1 MSHSCIKRTF
11 LFAFLFVATFFYSCS
26 SLISD
31 LEKEEK
37 SKSSEQAK
45 YIGQPSVTI
54 SAVSQEDVVVESVE
68 QGTDFV
74 LKAEG
79 VKGEND
85 TGSLKYQWYTNS
97 TASYSAENPGTAIS
111 GANKSSYIVKTSEE
125 TEVGAHFY
133 YCRVESS
140 LDENAFAISNVLTV
154 VVNEKTP
161 IINAFDIVISGISEN
176 FTVSSGKN
184 FTVSVNA
191 YVPEGSGKGTLTY
204 QWYSASSSS
213 DSQGTLISGETNA
226 SLTSSYT
233 LTVEDSKTL
242 YYFCVVTNTISDNR
256 DGGNKSTSEV
266 SSVVSVTVNNAIN
279 ANVPTASSSFQNV
292 TTVIDNI
299 AASYTVSVSASA
311 GTGDGRGNLSY
322 QWYKSQAADVDG
334 QLIAGKTES
343 SLTVERL
350 ELASVKTYFYYCI
363 VTNTISDNGDG
374 GQKSAS
380 TKAGPYSI
388 DVRAITFAKEP
399 QINRSPVDVIVDG
412 ESSEDVVLSVVAV
425 SGAGEGSGIL
435 SYQWYSSSSSSAEGI
450 AISGANSASYPVSR
464 SSITKTGSYY
474 YCKVTNTILDYGVQ
488 RTATKNTVPVKVSL
502 VSIGNKHPS
511 TGDYSQTNTD
521 TSSPIGATVGSSNT
535 SFVLYS
541 KNATKVLLEIYQN
554 PYGDAL
560 PKYDY
565 WMEKDSNDY
574 WRVTVKGNLTGAI
587 YAFRCWGPNWEY
599 SDEWQRG
606 GSSIGFISDCDE
618 NGNRFNPNKVVFDP
632 YAKEITHDP
641 SNKDALSHSPSTE
654 KPYNALSTG
663 ADFRNYDSGKIAP
676 KGYVISDSTSYG
688 TKPGIP
694 QKDAIIYEAHVRGIT
709 KHSSTA
715 NLSSLL
721 SGYSQFASVQDIPS
735 EYRGTYKGASYLV
748 PYLKALGINTIELL
762 PVHETDNDANPD
774 DGPGG
779 NFWGYMT
786 FDYFAPDRRYS
797 YDKTPGGPTKEFK
810 EMVKAF
816 HDAGMEVYL
825 DVVYNHSGEGG
836 PWNGKKDNN
845 EQVTIV
851 SMRGIDNSTYYSLVP
866 NDKSA
871 YWETT
876 GCGNNLQCDNPYV
889 RGFILDSLE
898 YWIDEMGVDGFRFDL
913 ATVLG
918 REYSSS
924 SSGWDYNLN
933 AATTV
938 KIAELGKAKNVEM
951 IAESWDCGGN
961 SYQVGNFP
969 DGWAGWNGY
978 YRDSIRAF
986 VGNGAERAAIS
997 YTDGIY
1003 GSLNHF
1009 GAEEPS
1015 VNFVVAHDGFTLAD
1029 LCSYSGAGNALNGTL
1044 QWPFGPSDGGNG
1056 DNNSLGTGTE
1066 AASNR
1071 QRARNYFAMQMF
1083 SAGIPMIVYGDEF
1096 GRTQNGNNNPYNI
1109 DSVATWNNYSMV
1121 ATDSPHTVSTGSDGK
1136 AECGTYTDKF
1146 GTFANTEG
1154 KNGNFDFARFVMNER
1169 LNNES
1174 LRQITGVDA
1183 PIEWYSTAGVKGW
1196 EDSGCKKAVMINGS
1210 GAKNGGTYYMMINMT
1225 GYDAS
1230 FTFPSPS
1237 SGKEWTRIV
1246 DTGNWAET
1254 NCNYWEETDTSYR
1267 RDSSGTYSVGPY
1279 TVTILKQV
1287 ADSPVCATP
1296 VISGTSP
1303 FDTST
1308 QITIECSTEGAKI
1321 YYTLNGN
1328 IPSQENG
1335 TLYTGA
1341 FTVTE
1346 KTSVKAIAVSD
1357 GYKASSVTSKIF
1369 YVKGQVSES
1378 SKTAVMLQGFNWD
1391 SAPRGAST
1399 YWYKWYDI
1407 MANNG
1412 TQIGKTFDYVWF
1424 PSPCKTNTAS
1434 SEGYGPTEWF
1444 DFNNCYGTETQLKN
1458 AISSIS
1464 PAKAVADIV
1473 VNHRE
1478 GYSSWGDFANPTLN
1492 VVKGSNYKAICSDDE
1507 GFTSEPEYMG
1517 KVGANM
1523 RGAKD
1528 TGATYEASRDLDHT
1542 NTDVQNGIKEY
1553 LSRLKAVGFEGW
1565 RYDFVKG
1572 FDGLYVGQY
1581 NSASSPSFAVGE
1593 YWPGTDDGGG
1603 YFSASNPS
1611 GWENKIKNWISR
1623 TQTGGYKTKAFD
1635 FVLKGIF
1642 NDIFGCSYTGG
1653 SNSASNN
1660 FSYLASTATLVNS
1673 MPEYAVTFVDNHDTG
1688 STQGHWK
1695 LPDTAVPASY
1705 AYILTHPGYPCVA
1718 WQHYFSYAESGN
1730 SSNAGSGQYISGNR
1744 AGTDGDGNSITL
1756 RELIDILIELRKN
1769 LAVECDSSIEF
1780 LSSSSTC
1787 YAAKVTGQNGAFIV
1801 TLGTSL
1807 YNCSDSDYSLVASG
1821 TNYKVWQSG
1830 GSSSSKCRTPVITI
1844 SGGKATITCGTEGAA
1859 IKYGFSSGAMNSTYS
1874 APVTMTAGQTIYA
1887 YATKDGLEDSGVAS
1901 KTYTALTTFKATSSA
1916 TWITDDECVI
1926 FAWCWGGGAGEGAWY
1941 EGTSDSS
1948 GGFTW
1953 EAPGD
1958 ITHFKLARCIKGTT
1972 VPDWKNKSDTPG
1984 RIYNQTADYQTESG
1998 VTQYSVSWD

>member
-1 MSHSCIKRTF
+1 MRRFYLFLTVVLF
-11 LFAFLFVATFFYSCS
+11 LFFSCANNIADNKNDLAAMLILQNLQNKETSNTTVKYGSITINTGNSESRATDVAS
-26 SLISD
+26 ISRATVTVYWGN
-31 LEKEEK
+31 KAEEK
-37 SKSSEQAK
+37 KDASVDFSGNGK
-45 YIGQPSVTI
+45 GSVTI
-54 SAVSQEDVVVESVE
+54 NEIPVGKNRVIVVEAAENINNIINKMAGIEISAV
-68 QGTDFV
+68 TDI
-74 LKAEG
+74 KA
-79 VKGEND
+79 
-85 TGSLKYQWYTNS
+85 
-97 TASYSAENPGTAIS
+97 
-111 GANKSSYIVKTSEE
+111 
-125 TEVGAHFY
+125 
-133 YCRVESS
+133 
-140 LDENAFAISNVLTV
+140 
-154 VVNEKTP
+154 
-161 IINAFDIVISGISEN
+161 
-176 FTVSSGKN
+176 
-184 FTVSVNA
+184 
-191 YVPEGSGKGTLTY
+191 
-204 QWYSASSSS
+204 
-213 DSQGTLISGETNA
+213 
-226 SLTSSYT
+226 
-233 LTVEDSKTL
+233 
-242 YYFCVVTNTISDNR
+242 
-256 DGGNKSTSEV
+256 GNNN
-266 SSVVSVTVNNAIN
+266 VTVNWKSTAEGNVYRKLLSSSTVNFENISRDDVQALINENVHTSLIDSDLIAADIINNSKKSADSYVKTAGSVKFTSGSSENNVIFQVCDPTSVKLNSISSGVNKISGVTPGTWKVLGLLKDSVIFSKSVDVASGAEVDLGTIQFKTPEPRLEDSTGKQISEFISGSTKVYLKARTYDDETPLSDVDIYYTTDGTEPDASSTKYTSAGISVDVGTTLKAVAISSLLGN
-279 ANVPTASSSFQNV
+279 SNVSSWTFEKPSIGMQHPKTGNYSVASTDTTAVLGANVK
-292 TTVIDNI
+292 
-299 AASYTVSVSASA
+299 
-311 GTGDGRGNLSY
+311 GD
-322 QWYKSQAADVDG
+322 K
-334 QLIAGKTES
+334 
-343 SLTVERL
+343 
-350 ELASVKTYFYYCI
+350 
-363 VTNTISDNGDG
+363 
-374 GQKSAS
+374 
-380 TKAGPYSI
+380 
-388 DVRAITFAKEP
+388 
-399 QINRSPVDVIVDG
+399 
-412 ESSEDVVLSVVAV
+412 
-425 SGAGEGSGIL
+425 
-435 SYQWYSSSSSSAEGI
+435 
-450 AISGANSASYPVSR
+450 
-464 SSITKTGSYY
+464 
-474 YCKVTNTILDYGVQ
+474 
-488 RTATKNTVPVKVSL
+488 
-502 VSIGNKHPS
+502 
-511 TGDYSQTNTD
+511 
-521 TSSPIGATVGSSNT
+521 T

-541 KNATKVLLEIYQN
+541 ANATKVLLEIYSK
-554 PYGDAL
+554 PFGDAVPL
-560 PKYDY
+560 YDY
-565 WMEKDSNDY
+565 WMEKDSSNY
-574 WRVTVKGNLTGAI
+574 WRITLNGNLKNAI

-606 GSSIGFISDCDE
+606 GSSIGFISDCDS

-663 ADFRNYDSGKIAP
+663 ADFRNYDTGKIAP
-676 KGYVISDSTSYG
+676 KGYIISDSTSYG

-836 PWNGKKDNN
+836 PWNGSKDNN
-845 EQVTIV
+845 AQVTVV

-866 NDKSA
+866 SDKSA

-933 AATTV
+933 AVTTV

-951 IAESWDCGGN
+951 IAESWDCGSN

-1009 GAEEPS
+1009 GAAEPS

-1044 QWPFGPSDGGNG
+1044 TWPFGPSDGGNG

-1146 GTFANTEG
+1146 GKFANTEG

-1230 FTFPSPS
+1230 FTIPAPS

-1246 DTGNWAET
+1246 DTGSWAET

-1267 RDSSGTYSVGPY
+1267 LDSSSTYSVGPY

-1287 ADSPVCATP
+1287 ADSSVCATP

-1303 FDTST
+1303 FETST

-1321 YYTLNGN
+1321 YYTLDGN

-1346 KTSVKAIAVSD
+1346 RTSVKAIAVSD
-1357 GYKASSVTSKIF
+1357 GYKASSVALKTF

-1378 SKTAVMLQGFNWD
+1378 SKTAVMLQGFTWN
-1391 SAPRGAST
+1391 SAPRGTSWNKENPSP
-1399 YWYKWYDI
+1399 YWGKWYDI
-1407 MANNG
+1407 MKKNASS
-1412 TQIGKTFDYVWF
+1412 IKDTFGYVWF
-1424 PSPCKTNTAS
+1424 NPPSICDSSS
-1434 SEGYGPTEWF
+1434 SEGYAPTELN
-1444 DFNNCYGTETQLKN
+1444 DLNSYYGTADELKEVIQ
-1458 AISSIS
+1458 AIQ
-1464 PAKAVADIV
+1464 PAKAIADIV
-1473 VNHRE
+1473 VNHRA
-1478 GYSSWGDFANPTLN
+1478 GSTSWGDFTNP
-1492 VVKGSNYKAICSDDE
+1492 SWCEDYYAICSDDD
-1507 GFTSEPEYMG
+1507 GFTNSSSPMYNSS
-1517 KVGANM
+1517 K
-1523 RGAKD
+1523 RGSPD
-1528 TGATYEASRDLDHT
+1528 TGYGYDAYRDLDHT
-1542 NTDVQNGIKEY
+1542 NTVVQDGIIAWMNDV
-1553 LSRLKAVGFEGW
+1553 LKPAGFVGW
-1565 RYDFVKG
+1565 RYDYVKG
-1572 FDGLYVGQY
+1572 FAGKYVGKY
-1581 NSASSPSFAVGE
+1581 NAGSSAQFSVGE
-1593 YWPGTDDGGG
+1593 YWPSSG
-1603 YFSASNPS
+1603 YNASSPS
-1611 GWENKIKNWISR
+1611 GWGDEIKNWITSTAEENGQKSR
-1623 TQTGGYKTKAFD
+1623 AFD
-1635 FVLKGIF
+1635 FALKGAM
-1642 NDIFGCSYTGG
+1642 NSVFGCTWREGKYPNYTSGG
-1653 SNSASNN
+1653 SSGSGNYALLADESNLYI
-1660 FSYLASTATLVNS
+1660 SQPSD
-1673 MPEYAVTFVDNHDTG
+1673 AVTFIDNHDTG
-1688 STQGHWK
+1688 SNQGHWELNRNK
-1695 LPDTAVPASY
+1695 IGAGY
-1705 AYILTHPGYPCVA
+1705 ALILTHPGVPCVS
-1718 WQHYFSYAESGN
+1718 WSHYFTFSEGGNGDTTYPYSGLGAAQSYLAGN
-1730 SSNAGSGQYISGNR
+1730 TV
-1744 AGTDGDGNSITL
+1744 AGTEKTLREHIDYLIQLRKETGIEYDSVRTTLKADSSVYAAEITGTNGSLIVSIGGSYTPSADGYAGNNPIYGGTNFKIWKKGVNGGYTSGGETTVELSVTNDCGDGNAMFFTGTFTEAEAWTIAVRGTWNSGNVWKATVTVPSSGTFMWKALKGTYSSTETVAIKGNTWTWQNDPNNSYPATTSITQ
-1756 RELIDILIELRKN
+1756 
-1769 LAVECDSSIEF
+1769 F
-1780 LSSSSTC
+1780 
-1787 YAAKVTGQNGAFIV
+1787 
-1801 TLGTSL
+1801 
-1807 YNCSDSDYSLVASG
+1807 
-1821 TNYKVWQSG
+1821 
-1830 GSSSSKCRTPVITI
+1830 P
-1844 SGGKATITCGTEGAA
+1844 
-1859 IKYGFSSGAMNSTYS
+1859 
-1874 APVTMTAGQTIYA
+1874 
-1887 YATKDGLEDSGVAS
+1887 
-1901 KTYTALTTFKATSSA
+1901 
-1916 TWITDDECVI
+1916 
-1926 FAWCWGGGAGEGAWY
+1926 
-1941 EGTSDSS
+1941 
-1948 GGFTW
+1948 
-1953 EAPGD
+1953 
-1958 ITHFKLARCIKGTT
+1958 
-1972 VPDWKNKSDTPG
+1972 
-1984 RIYNQTADYQTESG
+1984 
-1998 VTQYSVSWD
+1998 

>member
-1 MSHSCIKRTF
+1 MRRFYLLLTVVLF
-11 LFAFLFVATFFYSCS
+11 LFFSCANNIADNKNDLAAMLILQNLQKKETSNTTVKYGSITINTGNSESRATDVASISKATVTVYWGNKAEEKKEASVEFSGNGKGLVTINEIPVGKNRVVVVEAAENINNIINKMAGIEISAVTDIKAGNNDVTVNWKSTAEGNVYRKLLSSSEVNFENISRNDVQALINENVHS
-26 SLISD
+26 SLIDSD
-31 LEKEEK
+31 LIAADIINNSKKSADSYVKTAGSVKFTSGSSENNVIFQVCDPASAKLNSISSGVNK
-37 SKSSEQAK
+37 ISGVTPGTWKVLGLLNDSVIFSKSVDVASGAEVDLGTIQFKTPVPRLEDSTGKQISEF
-45 YIGQPSVTI
+45 I
-54 SAVSQEDVVVESVE
+54 SGSTKVYLKARTYDDETPLSDVVIYYTTDGTEPDASSTKYTSDGISVDV
-68 QGTDFV
+68 GTT
-74 LKAEG
+74 LKAVAISSLLGNSNVSSWTFEKPSIG
-79 VKGEND
+79 MQHPETGNYSVASTDTTAVLGANVKGD
-85 TGSLKYQWYTNS
+85 K
-97 TASYSAENPGTAIS
+97 
-111 GANKSSYIVKTSEE
+111 
-125 TEVGAHFY
+125 
-133 YCRVESS
+133 
-140 LDENAFAISNVLTV
+140 
-154 VVNEKTP
+154 
-161 IINAFDIVISGISEN
+161 
-176 FTVSSGKN
+176 
-184 FTVSVNA
+184 
-191 YVPEGSGKGTLTY
+191 
-204 QWYSASSSS
+204 
-213 DSQGTLISGETNA
+213 
-226 SLTSSYT
+226 
-233 LTVEDSKTL
+233 
-242 YYFCVVTNTISDNR
+242 
-256 DGGNKSTSEV
+256 
-266 SSVVSVTVNNAIN
+266 
-279 ANVPTASSSFQNV
+279 
-292 TTVIDNI
+292 
-299 AASYTVSVSASA
+299 
-311 GTGDGRGNLSY
+311 
-322 QWYKSQAADVDG
+322 
-334 QLIAGKTES
+334 
-343 SLTVERL
+343 
-350 ELASVKTYFYYCI
+350 
-363 VTNTISDNGDG
+363 
-374 GQKSAS
+374 
-380 TKAGPYSI
+380 
-388 DVRAITFAKEP
+388 
-399 QINRSPVDVIVDG
+399 
-412 ESSEDVVLSVVAV
+412 
-425 SGAGEGSGIL
+425 
-435 SYQWYSSSSSSAEGI
+435 
-450 AISGANSASYPVSR
+450 
-464 SSITKTGSYY
+464 
-474 YCKVTNTILDYGVQ
+474 
-488 RTATKNTVPVKVSL
+488 
-502 VSIGNKHPS
+502 
-511 TGDYSQTNTD
+511 
-521 TSSPIGATVGSSNT
+521 T

-541 KNATKVLLEIYQN
+541 ANATKVLLEIYSK
-554 PYGDAL
+554 PFGDAIPL
-560 PKYDY
+560 YDY
-565 WMEKDSNDY
+565 WMEKDSNNY
-574 WRVTVKGNLTGAI
+574 WRITLNGNLKNSI

-606 GSSIGFISDCDE
+606 GSSIGFISDCDS

-641 SNKDALSHSPSTE
+641 SNKDALLHSPSTE

-836 PWNGKKDNN
+836 PWNGSKDNN
-845 EQVTIV
+845 AQVTVV

-866 NDKSA
+866 SDKSA

-889 RGFILDSLE
+889 RSFILDSLE

-933 AATTV
+933 AVTTV

-951 IAESWDCGGN
+951 IAESWDCGNN

-1003 GSLNHF
+1003 GSLDYF
-1009 GAEEPS
+1009 GVAEPS

-1174 LRQITGVDA
+1174 LRQITGADA

-1196 EDSGCKKAVMINGS
+1196 VDSGCKKAVMINGS

-1225 GYDAS
+1225 GSDAS

-1246 DTGNWAET
+1246 DTGSWAET

-1267 RDSSGTYSVGPY
+1267 LDSSSTYSVGPY

-1328 IPSQENG
+1328 TPSEENG

-1346 KTSVKAIAVSD
+1346 KTSVNAIAVSD
-1357 GYKASSVTSKIF
+1357 GYKTSSVVSKTF

-1378 SKTAVMLQGFNWD
+1378 SKTGVMLQGFTWN
-1391 SAPRGAST
+1391 SAPRGTGWNKENPSPYWGNWYGIMKNNAASI
-1399 YWYKWYDI
+1399 KD
-1407 MANNG
+1407 
-1412 TQIGKTFDYVWF
+1412 TFEYVWF
-1424 PSPCKTNTAS
+1424 NPPSICDSSS
-1434 SEGYGPTEWF
+1434 SEGYAPTELN
-1444 DFNNCYGTETQLKN
+1444 DLNSYYGTADELKEVIQ
-1458 AISSIS
+1458 AIQ
-1464 PAKAVADIV
+1464 PAKAIADIV
-1473 VNHRE
+1473 VNHRA
-1478 GYSSWGDFANPTLN
+1478 GSTCWGDFTNPDWG
-1492 VVKGSNYKAICSDDE
+1492 VVKGVKYPAICSDDE
-1507 GFTSEPEYMG
+1507 AFNASSGDKDHMVG
-1517 KVGANM
+1517 KPSGA
-1523 RGAKD
+1523 AD
-1528 TGATYEASRDLDHT
+1528 TGATYGAYRDLDHT
-1542 NTDVQNGIKEY
+1542 NTSVQDGIIAWMNDV
-1553 LSRLKAVGFEGW
+1553 LKPAGFVGW
-1565 RYDFVKG
+1565 RYDYVKG
-1572 FDGLYVGQY
+1572 FGARYVGQY
-1581 NSASSPSFAVGE
+1581 NAGSSAEFSVGE
-1593 YWPGTDDGGG
+1593 YWPTAG
-1603 YFSASNPS
+1603 YSIDNPS
-1611 GWENKIKNWISR
+1611 SWGNEIKNWISG
-1623 TQTGGYKTKAFD
+1623 TESGGQRSRAFD
-1635 FVLKGIF
+1635 FALKGAMNGVF
-1642 NDIFGCSYTGG
+1642 NEGKSYAKLADD
-1653 SNSASNN
+1653 SNLYISQP
-1660 FSYLASTATLVNS
+1660 TD
-1673 MPEYAVTFVDNHDTG
+1673 AVTFVDNHDTG
-1688 STQGHWK
+1688 SNQNHWPVTPEK
-1695 LPDTAVPASY
+1695 VGLAY
-1705 AYILTHPGYPCVA
+1705 ALILTHPGVPCVA
-1718 WQHYFSYAESGN
+1718 WSHYFTFAEGGNGDTTYPYSSISAAGTYVGGSNVAGTSNTLRQHIDYLIGLRKELGIEYDSERETKKADSSGYAAEITGTNGSLIVLI
-1730 SSNAGSGQYISGNR
+1730 GSGYTPS
-1744 AGTDGDGNSITL
+1744 
-1756 RELIDILIELRKN
+1756 
-1769 LAVECDSSIEF
+1769 DSEYEEVYS
-1780 LSSSSTC
+1780 
-1787 YAAKVTGQNGAFIV
+1787 
-1801 TLGTSL
+1801 GTSFKIWKK
-1807 YNCSDSDYSLVASG
+1807 DGSG
-1821 TNYKVWQSG
+1821 VQ
-1830 GSSSSKCRTPVITI
+1830 KCRTPVITI
-1844 SGGKATITCGTEGAA
+1844 SGGNATITCGTDGAT
-1859 IKYGFSSGAMNSTYS
+1859 IMYGFSSTAMNSTYS
-1874 APVTMTAGQTIYA
+1874 APVTMTDGQTIYA

-1901 KTYTALTTFKATSSA
+1901 KEYLSEITYT
-1916 TWITDDECVI
+1916 ITGS
-1926 FAWCWGGGAGEGAWY
+1926 FPAWWGTAGDVMYAYIYGGAD
-1941 EGTSDSS
+1941 GTQWVPATYSS
-1948 GGFTW
+1948 GTFTFTT
-1953 EAPGD
+1953 GYD
-1958 ITHFKLARCIKGTT
+1958 FTTCIAVRMKSGTT
-1972 VPDWKNKSDTPG
+1972 VPDWNNKW
-1984 RIYNQTADYQTESG
+1984 NQSNDIPKTGTSMTASSFE
-1998 VTQYSVSWD
+1998 

>member
-1 MSHSCIKRTF
+1 MRRFYLFLTVVLF
-11 LFAFLFVATFFYSCS
+11 LFFSCANNIADNKNDLAAMLILQNLQKKETSNTTVKYGSITINTGNSESRATDVASISRATVTVYWGNKAEEKKDALVDFSGNGKGSVTINEIPVGKNRVIVVEAAENINNIINKMAGIEISAVTDIKAGNNNVTVNWKSTAEGNVYRKLLSSSEVNFENISRNDVQALINENVHS
-26 SLISD
+26 SLIDSD
-31 LEKEEK
+31 KIAADIINNSKKSADSYVKTAGSVKFTSGSSENNVIFQVCDPASKKLDSISSGVNKISGVTPGTWK
-37 SKSSEQAK
+37 VFGVLNDSVIFSKSVDVASGAEVDLGTIQFKTPVPRLEDSTGKQISEF
-45 YIGQPSVTI
+45 I
-54 SAVSQEDVVVESVE
+54 SGSTKVYLNARTYDDETPLSDVVIYYTTDGTEPDASSTKYTSAGISVDV
-68 QGTDFV
+68 GTT
-74 LKAEG
+74 LKAVAISSLLGNSNVSSWTFEKPAIG
-79 VKGEND
+79 MQHPKTGNYSVASTDTTAVLGANVKGD
-85 TGSLKYQWYTNS
+85 K
-97 TASYSAENPGTAIS
+97 
-111 GANKSSYIVKTSEE
+111 
-125 TEVGAHFY
+125 
-133 YCRVESS
+133 
-140 LDENAFAISNVLTV
+140 
-154 VVNEKTP
+154 
-161 IINAFDIVISGISEN
+161 
-176 FTVSSGKN
+176 
-184 FTVSVNA
+184 
-191 YVPEGSGKGTLTY
+191 
-204 QWYSASSSS
+204 
-213 DSQGTLISGETNA
+213 
-226 SLTSSYT
+226 
-233 LTVEDSKTL
+233 
-242 YYFCVVTNTISDNR
+242 
-256 DGGNKSTSEV
+256 
-266 SSVVSVTVNNAIN
+266 
-279 ANVPTASSSFQNV
+279 
-292 TTVIDNI
+292 
-299 AASYTVSVSASA
+299 
-311 GTGDGRGNLSY
+311 
-322 QWYKSQAADVDG
+322 
-334 QLIAGKTES
+334 
-343 SLTVERL
+343 
-350 ELASVKTYFYYCI
+350 
-363 VTNTISDNGDG
+363 
-374 GQKSAS
+374 
-380 TKAGPYSI
+380 
-388 DVRAITFAKEP
+388 
-399 QINRSPVDVIVDG
+399 
-412 ESSEDVVLSVVAV
+412 
-425 SGAGEGSGIL
+425 
-435 SYQWYSSSSSSAEGI
+435 
-450 AISGANSASYPVSR
+450 
-464 SSITKTGSYY
+464 
-474 YCKVTNTILDYGVQ
+474 
-488 RTATKNTVPVKVSL
+488 
-502 VSIGNKHPS
+502 
-511 TGDYSQTNTD
+511 
-521 TSSPIGATVGSSNT
+521 T

-541 KNATKVLLEIYQN
+541 ANATKVLLEIYSK
-554 PYGDAL
+554 PFGDAVPL
-560 PKYDY
+560 YDY
-565 WMEKDSNDY
+565 WMEKDSNNY
-574 WRVTVKGNLTGAI
+574 WRITLNGNLKNAI

-606 GSSIGFISDCDE
+606 GSSIGFISDCDS

-641 SNKDALSHSPSTE
+641 SNKYALSHSPSTE

-866 NDKSA
+866 SDKSA

-933 AATTV
+933 AVTTV

-1066 AASNR
+1066 AKSNR

-1146 GTFANTEG
+1146 GKFANTEG

-1210 GAKNGGTYYMMINMT
+1210 GSKNGGTYYMMINMT

-1254 NCNYWEETDTSYR
+1254 NCNYWEESDTSYR
-1267 RDSSGTYSVGPY
+1267 RDSSSTYSVGPY

-1287 ADSPVCATP
+1287 ADSPVCVTP

-1321 YYTLNGN
+1321 YYTLDGN
-1328 IPSQENG
+1328 TPSEENG

-1357 GYKASSVTSKIF
+1357 GYKTSSVASKTF

-1378 SKTAVMLQGFNWD
+1378 SKTAVMLQGFTWN
-1391 SAPRGAST
+1391 SAPRGTGWNKENPSP
-1399 YWYKWYDI
+1399 YWGKWYDI
-1407 MANNG
+1407 MKKNASS
-1412 TQIGKTFDYVWF
+1412 IKDTFGYVWF
-1424 PSPCKTNTAS
+1424 NPPSICDTNS
-1434 SEGYGPTEWF
+1434 SEGYAPTEL
-1444 DFNNCYGTETQLKN
+1444 NNLNSYYGTAAELKEVIQ
-1458 AISSIS
+1458 AIQ
-1464 PAKAVADIV
+1464 PAKAIADIV
-1473 VNHRE
+1473 VNHRA
-1478 GYSSWGDFANPTLN
+1478 GSTCWGDFTNPDWG
-1492 VVKGSNYKAICSDDE
+1492 VVKGVKYPAICSDDE
-1507 GFTSEPEYMG
+1507 AFNASSGDKDHMVG
-1517 KVGANM
+1517 KPSGA
-1523 RGAKD
+1523 AD
-1528 TGATYEASRDLDHT
+1528 TGATYGAYRDIDHT
-1542 NTDVQNGIKEY
+1542 NTSVQDGIIAWMNDV
-1553 LSRLKAVGFEGW
+1553 LKPAGFVGW
-1565 RYDFVKG
+1565 RYDYVKG
-1572 FDGLYVGQY
+1572 FAGKYVGKY
-1581 NSASSPSFAVGE
+1581 NAGSDAQFSVGE
-1593 YWPGTDDGGG
+1593 YWPTAD
-1603 YFSASNPS
+1603 YNASSPS
-1611 GWENKIKNWISR
+1611 LWGNEIKNWIASTEEESGQKSR
-1623 TQTGGYKTKAFD
+1623 AFD
-1635 FVLKGIF
+1635 FALKGAM
-1642 NDIFGCSYTGG
+1642 NSVFGCTWREGSYPNYTSGG
-1653 SNSASNN
+1653 SSGSGNYALLADESNLYI
-1660 FSYLASTATLVNS
+1660 SQPSD
-1673 MPEYAVTFVDNHDTG
+1673 AVTFIDNHDTG
-1688 STQGHWK
+1688 SNQGHWELNRNK
-1695 LPDTAVPASY
+1695 IGAGY
-1705 AYILTHPGYPCVA
+1705 ALILTHPGVPCVS
-1718 WQHYFSYAESGN
+1718 WSHYFTFAEGGNGDTTYPYSGLEAEQSYLAGN
-1730 SSNAGSGQYISGNR
+1730 TV
-1744 AGTDGDGNSITL
+1744 AGTEKTL
-1756 RELIDILIELRKN
+1756 REHIDYLIQLRKETGIEYDSVRTT
-1769 LAVECDSSIEF
+1769 LKADSSVYAAEITGTNGSLIVSIGGSYTPSADGYAGNNPIYGGTNFKIWKKGVNGEYTSGGETTVE
-1780 LSSSSTC
+1780 LSVTNDCGSGNAMFFTGTFTEAETWTIAVRGTWSSGNVWKATVTVPSSGTFMWKALKGTYSSTETV
-1787 YAAKVTGQNGAFIV
+1787 AIDGNTWTWQNAPNNSYPA
-1801 TLGTSL
+1801 TTS
-1807 YNCSDSDYSLVASG
+1807 
-1821 TNYKVWQSG
+1821 
-1830 GSSSSKCRTPVITI
+1830 ITQ
-1844 SGGKATITCGTEGAA
+1844 
-1859 IKYGFSSGAMNSTYS
+1859 F
-1874 APVTMTAGQTIYA
+1874 P
-1887 YATKDGLEDSGVAS
+1887 
-1901 KTYTALTTFKATSSA
+1901 
-1916 TWITDDECVI
+1916 
-1926 FAWCWGGGAGEGAWY
+1926 
-1941 EGTSDSS
+1941 
-1948 GGFTW
+1948 
-1953 EAPGD
+1953 
-1958 ITHFKLARCIKGTT
+1958 
-1972 VPDWKNKSDTPG
+1972 
-1984 RIYNQTADYQTESG
+1984 
-1998 VTQYSVSWD
+1998 

>member
-1 MSHSCIKRTF
+1 MRRFYLFLTVVLF
-11 LFAFLFVATFFYSCS
+11 LFFSCANNIADNKNDLAAMLILQNLQKKETSNTTVKYGSITINTGNSESRATDVASISRATVTVYWGNKAEEKKDALVDFSGNGKGSVTINEIPVGKNRVIVVEAAENFNNIINKMAGIEISAVTDVEAGNNNVTVNWKSTAEGNVYRRLLSSSEVNFENISRNDVQALINENVHS
-26 SLISD
+26 SLIDSD
-31 LEKEEK
+31 SIAADIINNSKKSADSYVKTAGSVKFTSGSSENNVIFQVCDPASAKLDSIISGVNKISGVTPGTWK
-37 SKSSEQAK
+37 VLGLLNDSVIFSKSVDVASGAEVDLGTIQFKTPEPRLEDSTGKQISEFIYGSTKVYLKART
-45 YIGQPSVTI
+45 YDDETPLS
-54 SAVSQEDVVVESVE
+54 DVVIYYTTD
-68 QGTDFV
+68 GTDPDASSTKYTSDGISV
-74 LKAEG
+74 NIGTTLKAVAISSLLGNSNVSSWTFEKPSIG
-79 VKGEND
+79 MQHPETGNYSVASTDTTAVLGANVKGD
-85 TGSLKYQWYTNS
+85 K
-97 TASYSAENPGTAIS
+97 
-111 GANKSSYIVKTSEE
+111 
-125 TEVGAHFY
+125 
-133 YCRVESS
+133 
-140 LDENAFAISNVLTV
+140 
-154 VVNEKTP
+154 
-161 IINAFDIVISGISEN
+161 
-176 FTVSSGKN
+176 
-184 FTVSVNA
+184 
-191 YVPEGSGKGTLTY
+191 
-204 QWYSASSSS
+204 
-213 DSQGTLISGETNA
+213 
-226 SLTSSYT
+226 
-233 LTVEDSKTL
+233 
-242 YYFCVVTNTISDNR
+242 
-256 DGGNKSTSEV
+256 
-266 SSVVSVTVNNAIN
+266 
-279 ANVPTASSSFQNV
+279 
-292 TTVIDNI
+292 
-299 AASYTVSVSASA
+299 
-311 GTGDGRGNLSY
+311 
-322 QWYKSQAADVDG
+322 
-334 QLIAGKTES
+334 
-343 SLTVERL
+343 
-350 ELASVKTYFYYCI
+350 
-363 VTNTISDNGDG
+363 
-374 GQKSAS
+374 
-380 TKAGPYSI
+380 
-388 DVRAITFAKEP
+388 
-399 QINRSPVDVIVDG
+399 
-412 ESSEDVVLSVVAV
+412 
-425 SGAGEGSGIL
+425 
-435 SYQWYSSSSSSAEGI
+435 
-450 AISGANSASYPVSR
+450 
-464 SSITKTGSYY
+464 
-474 YCKVTNTILDYGVQ
+474 
-488 RTATKNTVPVKVSL
+488 
-502 VSIGNKHPS
+502 
-511 TGDYSQTNTD
+511 
-521 TSSPIGATVGSSNT
+521 T

-541 KNATKVLLEIYQN
+541 ANATKVLLEIYSK
-554 PYGDAL
+554 PFGDAVPL
-560 PKYDY
+560 YDY
-565 WMEKDSNDY
+565 WMEKDSNNY
-574 WRVTVKGNLTGAI
+574 WRITLNGNLKNAI

-641 SNKDALSHSPSTE
+641 SNKDALLHSPSTE
-654 KPYNALSTG
+654 QPYNALSTG

-836 PWNGKKDNN
+836 PWNGSKDNN
-845 EQVTIV
+845 AQVTVV
-851 SMRGIDNSTYYSLVP
+851 SMRGIENSTYYSLVP
-866 NDKSA
+866 SDKSA

-933 AATTV
+933 AETTV

-951 IAESWDCGGN
+951 IAESWDCGNN

-978 YRDSIRAF
+978 YRDSIRSF

-1009 GAEEPS
+1009 GAAEPS

-1044 QWPFGPSDGGNG
+1044 TWPFGPSDGGNG

-1146 GTFANTEG
+1146 GKFANTEG

-1174 LRQITGVDA
+1174 LRQITGDDA

-1225 GYDAS
+1225 GYDVS
-1230 FTFPSPS
+1230 FTIPSPS

-1246 DTGNWAET
+1246 DTGSWAET

-1267 RDSSGTYSVGPY
+1267 LDSSSAYSVGPY

-1303 FDTST
+1303 FETST

-1321 YYTLNGN
+1321 YYTLDGN

-1341 FTVTE
+1341 FTVTA

-1357 GYKASSVTSKIF
+1357 GYKTSSVALKTF

-1378 SKTAVMLQGFNWD
+1378 SKTAVMLQGFTWN
-1391 SAPRGAST
+1391 SAPRGTSWNKENQSP
-1399 YWYKWYDI
+1399 YWGKWYGI
-1407 MANNG
+1407 MKKNASS
-1412 TQIGKTFDYVWF
+1412 IKDTFGYVWF
-1424 PSPCKTNTAS
+1424 NPPSVCDTNS
-1434 SEGYGPTEWF
+1434 SEGYAPTEL
-1444 DFNNCYGTETQLKN
+1444 NNLNSYYGTAAELKEVIQ
-1458 AISSIS
+1458 AIQ
-1464 PAKAVADIV
+1464 PAKAIADIV
-1473 VNHRE
+1473 VNHRA
-1478 GYSSWGDFANPTLN
+1478 GSTSWGDFTNP
-1492 VVKGSNYKAICSDDE
+1492 SWCEDYYAICSDDD
-1507 GFTSEPEYMG
+1507 GFTNSSSPMYNSS
-1517 KVGANM
+1517 K
-1523 RGAKD
+1523 RGSPD
-1528 TGATYEASRDLDHT
+1528 TGDGYGAYRDLDHT
-1542 NTDVQNGIKEY
+1542 NTVVQQGIIDWMNNV
-1553 LSRLKAVGFEGW
+1553 LKPAGFVGW
-1565 RYDFVKG
+1565 RYDYVKG
-1572 FDGLYVGQY
+1572 FAGKYVGKY
-1581 NSASSPSFAVGE
+1581 NAGSSAQFSVGE
-1593 YWPGTDDGGG
+1593 YWPSAG
-1603 YFSASNPS
+1603 YDASSPS
-1611 GWENKIKNWISR
+1611 GWGNEIKNWITSTEEESGQKSR
-1623 TQTGGYKTKAFD
+1623 AFD
-1635 FVLKGIF
+1635 FALKGAM
-1642 NDIFGCSYTGG
+1642 NSVFGCTWREGEYPNYTSGG
-1653 SNSASNN
+1653 SSGSGNYALLADESNLYI
-1660 FSYLASTATLVNS
+1660 SQPSD
-1673 MPEYAVTFVDNHDTG
+1673 AVTFIDNHDTG
-1688 STQGHWK
+1688 SNQGHWELNRNK
-1695 LPDTAVPASY
+1695 IGAGY
-1705 AYILTHPGYPCVA
+1705 ALILTHPGVPCVS
-1718 WQHYFSYAESGN
+1718 WSHYFTFNEGGNGDTTYPYSGLGAAQSYLAGN
-1730 SSNAGSGQYISGNR
+1730 TV
-1744 AGTDGDGNSITL
+1744 AGTEKTLREHIDYLIQLRKETGIEYDSVRTTLKADSSVYAAEITGTNGSLIVSIGGSYTPDGDGYAGNNPIYGGTNFKIWKKGVNGEYTSGGETTVELSVTNDCGIGNAMFFTGTFTEAETWTIAVRGTWSDGNVWKATVTVPSSGTFMWKALKGTDSSTETVAIKGNTWTWQNDPNNSYPATTSITQ
-1756 RELIDILIELRKN
+1756 
-1769 LAVECDSSIEF
+1769 F
-1780 LSSSSTC
+1780 
-1787 YAAKVTGQNGAFIV
+1787 
-1801 TLGTSL
+1801 
-1807 YNCSDSDYSLVASG
+1807 
-1821 TNYKVWQSG
+1821 
-1830 GSSSSKCRTPVITI
+1830 P
-1844 SGGKATITCGTEGAA
+1844 
-1859 IKYGFSSGAMNSTYS
+1859 
-1874 APVTMTAGQTIYA
+1874 
-1887 YATKDGLEDSGVAS
+1887 
-1901 KTYTALTTFKATSSA
+1901 
-1916 TWITDDECVI
+1916 
-1926 FAWCWGGGAGEGAWY
+1926 
-1941 EGTSDSS
+1941 
-1948 GGFTW
+1948 
-1953 EAPGD
+1953 
-1958 ITHFKLARCIKGTT
+1958 
-1972 VPDWKNKSDTPG
+1972 
-1984 RIYNQTADYQTESG
+1984 
-1998 VTQYSVSWD
+1998 

>member
-1 MSHSCIKRTF
+1 MRRFYLFLTVVLF
-11 LFAFLFVATFFYSCS
+11 LFFSCANNIADNKNDLAAMLILQNLQKKETSNTTVKYGSITINTGNSESRATDVASISKATVTVYWGNKAEEKKDASVDFSGNGIGSVTINEIPVGKNRVIVVEAAENINNIINKMAGIEISAVTDIKAGNNNVTVNWKSTAEGNVYRKLLSSSKVNFENISRDDVQALINENVHS
-26 SLISD
+26 SLIDSD
-31 LEKEEK
+31 SIADDIINNSKKSADSYVKTAGSVKFTSGSSENNVIFQVCDPASKKLDSIRSGVNKISGVTPGTWK
-37 SKSSEQAK
+37 VFGVLNDSVIFSKSVDVASGAEVDLGTIQFKTPVPRLEDSTGKQISEF
-45 YIGQPSVTI
+45 I
-54 SAVSQEDVVVESVE
+54 SGSTKVYLNARTYDDETPLSDVVIYYTTDGTEPDASSTKYTSDGISVDV
-68 QGTDFV
+68 GTT
-74 LKAEG
+74 LKA
-79 VKGEND
+79 V
-85 TGSLKYQWYTNS
+85 
-97 TASYSAENPGTAIS
+97 
-111 GANKSSYIVKTSEE
+111 
-125 TEVGAHFY
+125 
-133 YCRVESS
+133 
-140 LDENAFAISNVLTV
+140 AISNLLG
-154 VVNEKTP
+154 NS
-161 IINAFDIVISGISEN
+161 N
-176 FTVSSGKN
+176 VSSWTFEKPSIGMQHPKTGN
-184 FTVSVNA
+184 YSV
-191 YVPEGSGKGTLTY
+191 
-204 QWYSASSSS
+204 AST
-213 DSQGTLISGETNA
+213 DTTAVLG
-226 SLTSSYT
+226 
-233 LTVEDSKTL
+233 
-242 YYFCVVTNTISDNR
+242 
-256 DGGNKSTSEV
+256 
-266 SSVVSVTVNNAIN
+266 
-279 ANVPTASSSFQNV
+279 ANVK
-292 TTVIDNI
+292 
-299 AASYTVSVSASA
+299 
-311 GTGDGRGNLSY
+311 GD
-322 QWYKSQAADVDG
+322 K
-334 QLIAGKTES
+334 
-343 SLTVERL
+343 
-350 ELASVKTYFYYCI
+350 
-363 VTNTISDNGDG
+363 
-374 GQKSAS
+374 
-380 TKAGPYSI
+380 
-388 DVRAITFAKEP
+388 
-399 QINRSPVDVIVDG
+399 
-412 ESSEDVVLSVVAV
+412 
-425 SGAGEGSGIL
+425 
-435 SYQWYSSSSSSAEGI
+435 
-450 AISGANSASYPVSR
+450 
-464 SSITKTGSYY
+464 
-474 YCKVTNTILDYGVQ
+474 
-488 RTATKNTVPVKVSL
+488 
-502 VSIGNKHPS
+502 
-511 TGDYSQTNTD
+511 
-521 TSSPIGATVGSSNT
+521 T

-541 KNATKVLLEIYQN
+541 ANATKVLLEIYSK
-554 PYGDAL
+554 PFGDAVPL
-560 PKYDY
+560 YDY
-565 WMEKDSNDY
+565 WMEKDSNNY
-574 WRVTVKGNLTGAI
+574 WRITLNGNLKNAI

-641 SNKDALSHSPSTE
+641 SNKDALLHSPSTE

-663 ADFRNYDSGKIAP
+663 ADFRNYDTGKIAP
-676 KGYVISDSTSYG
+676 KGYIISDSTSYG

-836 PWNGKKDNN
+836 PWNGSKDNN
-845 EQVTIV
+845 AQVTVV

-866 NDKSA
+866 SDKSA

-933 AATTV
+933 AVTTV

-951 IAESWDCGGN
+951 IAESWDCGSN

-1009 GAEEPS
+1009 GAAEPS

-1044 QWPFGPSDGGNG
+1044 TWPFGPSDGGNG

-1146 GTFANTEG
+1146 GKFANTES

-1183 PIEWYSTAGVKGW
+1183 PIEWYSTTGVKGW

-1230 FTFPSPS
+1230 FTIPSPS
-1237 SGKEWTRIV
+1237 SRKEWTRIV
-1246 DTGNWAET
+1246 DTGSWAET

-1267 RDSSGTYSVGPY
+1267 LDSSSTYSVGPY

-1303 FDTST
+1303 FETST

-1321 YYTLNGN
+1321 YYTLDGN

-1346 KTSVKAIAVSD
+1346 RTSVKAIAVLD
-1357 GYKASSVTSKIF
+1357 GYKTSSVASKTF

-1378 SKTAVMLQGFNWD
+1378 SKTGVMLQGFTWN
-1391 SAPRGAST
+1391 SAPRGTGWNKENPSPYWGNWYGIMKKNAASI
-1399 YWYKWYDI
+1399 KD
-1407 MANNG
+1407 
-1412 TQIGKTFDYVWF
+1412 TFEYVWF
-1424 PSPCKTNTAS
+1424 NPPSICDSSS
-1434 SEGYGPTEWF
+1434 SEGYAPTEL
-1444 DFNNCYGTETQLKN
+1444 NNLNSYYGTADDLKEVIQ
-1458 AISSIS
+1458 AIQ
-1464 PAKAVADIV
+1464 PAKAIADIV
-1473 VNHRE
+1473 VNHRA
-1478 GYSSWGDFANPTLN
+1478 GSTCWGDFTNPDWG
-1492 VVKGSNYKAICSDDE
+1492 VVKGVKYPAICSDDE
-1507 GFTSEPEYMG
+1507 AFNASSGDKSHMVG
-1517 KVGANM
+1517 KPSGA
-1523 RGAKD
+1523 AD
-1528 TGATYEASRDLDHT
+1528 TGAAYGAYRDLDHT
-1542 NTDVQNGIKEY
+1542 NTLVQDGIIAWMNDV
-1553 LSRLKAVGFEGW
+1553 LKPAGFVGW
-1565 RYDFVKG
+1565 RYDYVKG
-1572 FDGLYVGQY
+1572 FAGKYVGKY
-1581 NSASSPSFAVGE
+1581 NAGSSAQFSVSEYWPTASYNASSPS
-1593 YWPGTDDGGG
+1593 
-1603 YFSASNPS
+1603 
-1611 GWENKIKNWISR
+1611 GWGDEIKNWITSTEEESGQKSR
-1623 TQTGGYKTKAFD
+1623 AFD
-1635 FVLKGIF
+1635 FALKGAM
-1642 NDIFGCSYTGG
+1642 NSVFGCTWREGSYPNYTSGG
-1653 SNSASNN
+1653 SSGSGNYALLADESNLYI
-1660 FSYLASTATLVNS
+1660 SQPSD
-1673 MPEYAVTFVDNHDTG
+1673 AVTFIDNHDTG
-1688 STQGHWK
+1688 SNQGHWELNRNK
-1695 LPDTAVPASY
+1695 IGAGY
-1705 AYILTHPGYPCVA
+1705 ALILTHPGVPCVA
-1718 WQHYFSYAESGN
+1718 WSHYFTFAEGGNGDTTYPYSGLGAAQSYLAGN
-1730 SSNAGSGQYISGNR
+1730 TV
-1744 AGTDGDGNSITL
+1744 AGTEKTL
-1756 RELIDILIELRKN
+1756 REHIDYLIQLRKETGIEYDSVRTT
-1769 LAVECDSSIEF
+1769 LKADSSVYAAEITGTNGSLIVSIGGSYTPSADGYAGNNPIYGGTNFKIWKKGVNGEYTSGGETTVE
-1780 LSSSSTC
+1780 LSVTNDCGSGNAMFFTGTFTEAETWTIAVRGTWSSGNVWKATVTVPSSGTFMWKALKGTYSSTETV
-1787 YAAKVTGQNGAFIV
+1787 AIDGNTWTWQNNPNNSYPA
-1801 TLGTSL
+1801 TTS
-1807 YNCSDSDYSLVASG
+1807 
-1821 TNYKVWQSG
+1821 
-1830 GSSSSKCRTPVITI
+1830 ITQ
-1844 SGGKATITCGTEGAA
+1844 
-1859 IKYGFSSGAMNSTYS
+1859 F
-1874 APVTMTAGQTIYA
+1874 P
-1887 YATKDGLEDSGVAS
+1887 
-1901 KTYTALTTFKATSSA
+1901 
-1916 TWITDDECVI
+1916 
-1926 FAWCWGGGAGEGAWY
+1926 
-1941 EGTSDSS
+1941 
-1948 GGFTW
+1948 
-1953 EAPGD
+1953 
-1958 ITHFKLARCIKGTT
+1958 
-1972 VPDWKNKSDTPG
+1972 
-1984 RIYNQTADYQTESG
+1984 
-1998 VTQYSVSWD
+1998 

>member
-1 MSHSCIKRTF
+1 MRRFYLFLTVVLF
-11 LFAFLFVATFFYSCS
+11 LFFSCANNIADNKNDLAAMLILQNLQKKETSNTTVKYGSITINTGNSESRATDVASISRATVTVYWGNKAEEKKDALVDFSGNGKGSVTINEIPVGKNRVIVVEAAENINNIINKMTGIEISAVTDIKAGNNDVTVNWKSTAEGNVYRKLLSSSKVNFENISRDDVQALINENVHS
-26 SLISD
+26 SLINSD
-31 LEKEEK
+31 LIAADIINNSKKSADSYVKTAGSVKFTSGSSENNVIFQVCDPASKK
-37 SKSSEQAK
+37 LNSIRSGVNKISGVTPGTWKVFGLLNDSVIFSKSVDVASGAEVDL
-45 YIGQPSVTI
+45 GTI
-54 SAVSQEDVVVESVE
+54 QFKTPVPRLEDSTGKQISKFISGSTKVYLKARTYDDETPLSDVVIYYTTD
-68 QGTDFV
+68 GTDPDASSTKYTSDGISV
-74 LKAEG
+74 NIGTTLKAVAISSLLGNSNVSSWTFEKPSIG
-79 VKGEND
+79 MQHPKTGNYSVASTDTTAVLGANVKGD
-85 TGSLKYQWYTNS
+85 K
-97 TASYSAENPGTAIS
+97 
-111 GANKSSYIVKTSEE
+111 
-125 TEVGAHFY
+125 
-133 YCRVESS
+133 
-140 LDENAFAISNVLTV
+140 
-154 VVNEKTP
+154 
-161 IINAFDIVISGISEN
+161 
-176 FTVSSGKN
+176 
-184 FTVSVNA
+184 
-191 YVPEGSGKGTLTY
+191 
-204 QWYSASSSS
+204 
-213 DSQGTLISGETNA
+213 
-226 SLTSSYT
+226 
-233 LTVEDSKTL
+233 
-242 YYFCVVTNTISDNR
+242 
-256 DGGNKSTSEV
+256 
-266 SSVVSVTVNNAIN
+266 
-279 ANVPTASSSFQNV
+279 
-292 TTVIDNI
+292 
-299 AASYTVSVSASA
+299 
-311 GTGDGRGNLSY
+311 
-322 QWYKSQAADVDG
+322 
-334 QLIAGKTES
+334 
-343 SLTVERL
+343 
-350 ELASVKTYFYYCI
+350 
-363 VTNTISDNGDG
+363 
-374 GQKSAS
+374 
-380 TKAGPYSI
+380 
-388 DVRAITFAKEP
+388 
-399 QINRSPVDVIVDG
+399 
-412 ESSEDVVLSVVAV
+412 
-425 SGAGEGSGIL
+425 
-435 SYQWYSSSSSSAEGI
+435 
-450 AISGANSASYPVSR
+450 
-464 SSITKTGSYY
+464 
-474 YCKVTNTILDYGVQ
+474 
-488 RTATKNTVPVKVSL
+488 
-502 VSIGNKHPS
+502 
-511 TGDYSQTNTD
+511 
-521 TSSPIGATVGSSNT
+521 T

-541 KNATKVLLEIYQN
+541 ANATKVLLEIYSK
-554 PYGDAL
+554 PFGDAVPL
-560 PKYDY
+560 YDY
-565 WMEKDSNDY
+565 WMEKDSNNY
-574 WRVTVKGNLTGAI
+574 WRITLNGNLKNAI

-721 SGYSQFASVQDIPS
+721 SGYSQFDAVQDIPS

-836 PWNGKKDNN
+836 PWNGKTDNN
-845 EQVTIV
+845 AQVTVV

-933 AATTV
+933 AETTV

-951 IAESWDCGGN
+951 IAESWDCGSN

-986 VGNGAERAAIS
+986 VGNGAEKKAIS

-1009 GAEEPS
+1009 GAAEPS

-1029 LCSYSGAGNALNGTL
+1029 LCSYQGAGNALNGKLT
-1044 QWPFGPSDGGNG
+1044 WPFGPSDGGNG
-1056 DNNSLGTGTE
+1056 DTNNLGTGTD

-1174 LRQITGVDA
+1174 LRQITGDDA

-1246 DTGNWAET
+1246 DTGSWAET

-1267 RDSSGTYSVGPY
+1267 RDSSSTYSVGPY

-1328 IPSQENG
+1328 TPSEENG

-1357 GYKASSVTSKIF
+1357 GYKASSVALKTF

-1378 SKTAVMLQGFNWD
+1378 SKTGVMLQGFTWN
-1391 SAPRGAST
+1391 SAPRGTGWNKENPSPYWGNWYGIMKKNAASI
-1399 YWYKWYDI
+1399 KD
-1407 MANNG
+1407 
-1412 TQIGKTFDYVWF
+1412 TFEYVWF
-1424 PSPCKTNTAS
+1424 NPPSICDSAS
-1434 SEGYGPTEWF
+1434 SEGYAPTEL
-1444 DFNNCYGTETQLKN
+1444 NNLNSYYGTADDLKEVIQ
-1458 AISSIS
+1458 AIQ
-1464 PAKAVADIV
+1464 PAKAIADIV
-1473 VNHRE
+1473 VNHRA
-1478 GYSSWGDFANPTLN
+1478 GSTCWGDFTNPDWG
-1492 VVKGSNYKAICSDDE
+1492 VVKGEKYPAICSDDE
-1507 GFTSEPEYMG
+1507 AFNASSGDKDHMVG
-1517 KVGANM
+1517 KPSGA
-1523 RGAKD
+1523 AD
-1528 TGATYEASRDLDHT
+1528 TGATYGAYRDLDHT
-1542 NTDVQNGIKEY
+1542 NTVVQDGIIAWMNDV
-1553 LSRLKAVGFEGW
+1553 LKPAGFVGW
-1565 RYDFVKG
+1565 RYDYVKG
-1572 FDGLYVGQY
+1572 FAGKYVGKY
-1581 NSASSPSFAVGE
+1581 NAGSSAQFSVGE
-1593 YWPGTDDGGG
+1593 YWPT
-1603 YFSASNPS
+1603 ASYNASSPS
-1611 GWENKIKNWISR
+1611 GWGDEIKNWITSTEEESGQKSR
-1623 TQTGGYKTKAFD
+1623 AFD
-1635 FVLKGIF
+1635 FALKGAM
-1642 NDIFGCSYTGG
+1642 NSVFGCTWREGKYPNYTSGG
-1653 SNSASNN
+1653 SSGSGNYALLADESNLYI
-1660 FSYLASTATLVNS
+1660 SQPSD
-1673 MPEYAVTFVDNHDTG
+1673 AVTFIDNHDTG
-1688 STQGHWK
+1688 SNQGHWELNRNK
-1695 LPDTAVPASY
+1695 IGAGY
-1705 AYILTHPGYPCVA
+1705 ALILTHPGVPCVS
-1718 WQHYFSYAESGN
+1718 WSHYFTFSEGGNGDTTYPYSGLGAAQSYLAGN
-1730 SSNAGSGQYISGNR
+1730 TV
-1744 AGTDGDGNSITL
+1744 AGTEKTLREHIDYLIQLRKETGIEYDSVRTTLKADSSVYAAEITGTNGSLIVSIGGSYTPSADGYAGNNPIYGGTNFKIWKKGVNGEYTSGGETTVELSVTNDCGDGNAMFFTGTFTEAEAWTIAVKGTWSSGNVWKATVTVPSSGTFMWKALKGTYSSSETVAIKGNTWTWQNDPNNSYPATTSITQ
-1756 RELIDILIELRKN
+1756 
-1769 LAVECDSSIEF
+1769 F
-1780 LSSSSTC
+1780 
-1787 YAAKVTGQNGAFIV
+1787 
-1801 TLGTSL
+1801 
-1807 YNCSDSDYSLVASG
+1807 
-1821 TNYKVWQSG
+1821 
-1830 GSSSSKCRTPVITI
+1830 P
-1844 SGGKATITCGTEGAA
+1844 
-1859 IKYGFSSGAMNSTYS
+1859 
-1874 APVTMTAGQTIYA
+1874 
-1887 YATKDGLEDSGVAS
+1887 
-1901 KTYTALTTFKATSSA
+1901 
-1916 TWITDDECVI
+1916 
-1926 FAWCWGGGAGEGAWY
+1926 
-1941 EGTSDSS
+1941 
-1948 GGFTW
+1948 
-1953 EAPGD
+1953 
-1958 ITHFKLARCIKGTT
+1958 
-1972 VPDWKNKSDTPG
+1972 
-1984 RIYNQTADYQTESG
+1984 
-1998 VTQYSVSWD
+1998 

>member
-1 MSHSCIKRTF
+1 MRRFYLFLTVVLF
-11 LFAFLFVATFFYSCS
+11 LFFSCANNIADNKNDLAAMLILQNLQKKETSNTTVKYGSITINTGNSESRATDVASISKATVTVYWGNKAEEKKDALVDFSGNGKGSVTINEIPVGKNRVIVVEAAENINNIINKMAGIEISAVTDIKAGNNNVTVNWKSTAEGNVYRKLLSSSKVNFENISRDDVQALINENVHS
-26 SLISD
+26 SLIDSD
-31 LEKEEK
+31 LIAADIINNSKKSADSYVKTAGSVKFTSGSSENNVIFQVCDPASEKLDSISSGVNK
-37 SKSSEQAK
+37 ISGVTPGTWKVFGLLNDSVIFSKSVDVASGAEVDLGTIQFKTPVPRLEDSTGKQISEF
-45 YIGQPSVTI
+45 I
-54 SAVSQEDVVVESVE
+54 SGSTKVYLNARTYDDETPLSDVVIYYTTDGTEPDASSTKYTSDGISVDV
-68 QGTDFV
+68 GTT
-74 LKAEG
+74 LKAVAISSLLGNSNVSSWTFEKPSIG
-79 VKGEND
+79 MQHPETGNYSVASTDTTAVLGANVKGD
-85 TGSLKYQWYTNS
+85 K
-97 TASYSAENPGTAIS
+97 
-111 GANKSSYIVKTSEE
+111 
-125 TEVGAHFY
+125 
-133 YCRVESS
+133 
-140 LDENAFAISNVLTV
+140 
-154 VVNEKTP
+154 
-161 IINAFDIVISGISEN
+161 
-176 FTVSSGKN
+176 
-184 FTVSVNA
+184 
-191 YVPEGSGKGTLTY
+191 
-204 QWYSASSSS
+204 
-213 DSQGTLISGETNA
+213 
-226 SLTSSYT
+226 
-233 LTVEDSKTL
+233 
-242 YYFCVVTNTISDNR
+242 
-256 DGGNKSTSEV
+256 
-266 SSVVSVTVNNAIN
+266 
-279 ANVPTASSSFQNV
+279 
-292 TTVIDNI
+292 
-299 AASYTVSVSASA
+299 
-311 GTGDGRGNLSY
+311 
-322 QWYKSQAADVDG
+322 
-334 QLIAGKTES
+334 
-343 SLTVERL
+343 
-350 ELASVKTYFYYCI
+350 
-363 VTNTISDNGDG
+363 
-374 GQKSAS
+374 
-380 TKAGPYSI
+380 
-388 DVRAITFAKEP
+388 
-399 QINRSPVDVIVDG
+399 
-412 ESSEDVVLSVVAV
+412 
-425 SGAGEGSGIL
+425 
-435 SYQWYSSSSSSAEGI
+435 
-450 AISGANSASYPVSR
+450 
-464 SSITKTGSYY
+464 
-474 YCKVTNTILDYGVQ
+474 
-488 RTATKNTVPVKVSL
+488 
-502 VSIGNKHPS
+502 
-511 TGDYSQTNTD
+511 
-521 TSSPIGATVGSSNT
+521 T

-541 KNATKVLLEIYQN
+541 ANATKVLLEIYSK
-554 PYGDAL
+554 PFGDAVPL
-560 PKYDY
+560 YDY
-565 WMEKDSNDY
+565 WMEKDSSNY
-574 WRVTVKGNLTGAI
+574 WRITLNGNLKNAI

-836 PWNGKKDNN
+836 PWNGSKDNN
-845 EQVTIV
+845 AQVTVV

-866 NDKSA
+866 SDKSA

-933 AATTV
+933 AVTTV

-951 IAESWDCGGN
+951 IAESWDCGNN

-1009 GAEEPS
+1009 GAAEPS

-1044 QWPFGPSDGGNG
+1044 TWPFGPSDGGNG

-1146 GTFANTEG
+1146 GKFANTEG

-1174 LRQITGVDA
+1174 LRQITGDDA

-1230 FTFPSPS
+1230 FTIPAPS

-1246 DTGNWAET
+1246 DTGSWAET

-1267 RDSSGTYSVGPY
+1267 LDSSSTYSVGPY

-1303 FDTST
+1303 FETST

-1321 YYTLNGN
+1321 YYTLDGN

-1346 KTSVKAIAVSD
+1346 RTSVKAIAVLD
-1357 GYKASSVTSKIF
+1357 GYKASSVALKTF

-1378 SKTAVMLQGFNWD
+1378 SKTAVMLQGFNWN
-1391 SAPRGAST
+1391 SAPRGTSWNKENPSP
-1399 YWYKWYDI
+1399 YWGKWYGI
-1407 MANNG
+1407 MKKNASS
-1412 TQIGKTFDYVWF
+1412 IKDTFDYVWF
-1424 PSPCKTNTAS
+1424 NPPSVCDTNS
-1434 SEGYGPTEWF
+1434 SEGYAPTEL
-1444 DFNNCYGTETQLKN
+1444 NNLNSYYGTAAELKEVIQ
-1458 AISSIS
+1458 AIQ
-1464 PAKAVADIV
+1464 PAKAIADIV
-1473 VNHRE
+1473 VNHRA
-1478 GYSSWGDFANPTLN
+1478 GSTCWGDFTNPDWG
-1492 VVKGSNYKAICSDDE
+1492 VVKGVKYPAICSDDE
-1507 GFTSEPEYMG
+1507 AFNASSGDKDHMVG
-1517 KVGANM
+1517 KPSGA
-1523 RGAKD
+1523 AD
-1528 TGATYEASRDLDHT
+1528 TGATYGAYRDLDHT
-1542 NTDVQNGIKEY
+1542 NTVVQDGIIAWMNDV
-1553 LSRLKAVGFEGW
+1553 LKPAGFVGW
-1565 RYDFVKG
+1565 RYDYVKG
-1572 FDGLYVGQY
+1572 FAGKYVGKY
-1581 NSASSPSFAVGE
+1581 NAGSSAQFSVGE
-1593 YWPGTDDGGG
+1593 YWPT
-1603 YFSASNPS
+1603 ASYNASSPS
-1611 GWENKIKNWISR
+1611 GWGDEIKNWITSTEEESGQKSR
-1623 TQTGGYKTKAFD
+1623 AFD
-1635 FVLKGIF
+1635 FALKGAM
-1642 NDIFGCSYTGG
+1642 NSVFGCTWREGEYPNYTSGG
-1653 SNSASNN
+1653 SAGSGNYALLADESNLYI
-1660 FSYLASTATLVNS
+1660 SQPSD
-1673 MPEYAVTFVDNHDTG
+1673 AVTFIDNHDTG
-1688 STQGHWK
+1688 SNQGHWELNRNK
-1695 LPDTAVPASY
+1695 IGAGY
-1705 AYILTHPGYPCVA
+1705 ALILTHPGVPCVS
-1718 WQHYFSYAESGN
+1718 WSHYFTFNEGGNGNTTYPYSGLEAEQSYLAGN
-1730 SSNAGSGQYISGNR
+1730 TV
-1744 AGTDGDGNSITL
+1744 AGTEKTL
-1756 RELIDILIELRKN
+1756 REHIDYLIQLRKETGIEYDSVRTT
-1769 LAVECDSSIEF
+1769 LKADSSVYAAEITGTNGSLIVSIGGSYTPSADGYAGNNPIYGGTNFKIWKKGVNGEYTSGGETTVE
-1780 LSSSSTC
+1780 LSVTNDCGIGNAMFFTGTFTEAEAWTIAVRGTWSSGNVWKATVTVPSSGTFMWKALKGTDSSTET
-1787 YAAKVTGQNGAFIV
+1787 V
-1801 TLGTSL
+1801 
-1807 YNCSDSDYSLVASG
+1807 
-1821 TNYKVWQSG
+1821 
-1830 GSSSSKCRTPVITI
+1830 
-1844 SGGKATITCGTEGAA
+1844 A
-1859 IKYGFSSGAMNSTYS
+1859 IKGNTWTWQNDPNNSY
-1874 APVTMTAGQTIYA
+1874 P
-1887 YATKDGLEDSGVAS
+1887 AT
-1901 KTYTALTTFKATSSA
+1901 TS
-1916 TWITDDECVI
+1916 ITQ
-1926 FAWCWGGGAGEGAWY
+1926 F
-1941 EGTSDSS
+1941 
-1948 GGFTW
+1948 
-1953 EAPGD
+1953 P
-1958 ITHFKLARCIKGTT
+1958 
-1972 VPDWKNKSDTPG
+1972 
-1984 RIYNQTADYQTESG
+1984 
-1998 VTQYSVSWD
+1998 

>member
-1 MSHSCIKRTF
+1 MRRFYLFLTVVLF
-11 LFAFLFVATFFYSCS
+11 LFFSCANNIADNKNDLAAMLILQNLQKKETSNTTVKYGSITINTGNSESRATDVASISKATVTVYWGNKAEEKKDASVDFSGNGIGSVTINEIPVGKNRIVVVEAAENFNNIINKMAGIEISAVTDIKAGNNNVTVNWKSTAEGNVYRRLLSSSKVNFENISRNDVQALINENVHS
-26 SLISD
+26 SLINSD
-31 LEKEEK
+31 LIAADIINNSKK
-37 SKSSEQAK
+37 SADYYVKTAGSVKFTSGSSENNVIFQVCDPASAK
-45 YIGQPSVTI
+45 LDSIRS
-54 SAVSQEDVVVESVE
+54 
-68 QGTDFV
+68 
-74 LKAEG
+74 G
-79 VKGEND
+79 VN
-85 TGSLKYQWYTNS
+85 
-97 TASYSAENPGTAIS
+97 I
-111 GANKSSYIVKTSEE
+111 
-125 TEVGAHFY
+125 
-133 YCRVESS
+133 
-140 LDENAFAISNVLTV
+140 
-154 VVNEKTP
+154 
-161 IINAFDIVISGISEN
+161 ISGITPGTWKVFGVLNDSVIFSKSVDVASGAEVDLGTIQFKTPVPRLEDSTGKQISEFISGSTKVYLN
-176 FTVSSGKN
+176 ARTYDDETPLSDVVIYYTTDGTEPDASSTKYTSAGISVDVGTTLKAVAISSLLGNSNVSSWTFEKPAIGMQHPKTGN
-184 FTVSVNA
+184 YSV
-191 YVPEGSGKGTLTY
+191 
-204 QWYSASSSS
+204 AST
-213 DSQGTLISGETNA
+213 DTTAVLG
-226 SLTSSYT
+226 
-233 LTVEDSKTL
+233 
-242 YYFCVVTNTISDNR
+242 
-256 DGGNKSTSEV
+256 
-266 SSVVSVTVNNAIN
+266 
-279 ANVPTASSSFQNV
+279 ANVK
-292 TTVIDNI
+292 
-299 AASYTVSVSASA
+299 
-311 GTGDGRGNLSY
+311 GD
-322 QWYKSQAADVDG
+322 K
-334 QLIAGKTES
+334 
-343 SLTVERL
+343 
-350 ELASVKTYFYYCI
+350 
-363 VTNTISDNGDG
+363 
-374 GQKSAS
+374 
-380 TKAGPYSI
+380 
-388 DVRAITFAKEP
+388 
-399 QINRSPVDVIVDG
+399 
-412 ESSEDVVLSVVAV
+412 
-425 SGAGEGSGIL
+425 
-435 SYQWYSSSSSSAEGI
+435 
-450 AISGANSASYPVSR
+450 
-464 SSITKTGSYY
+464 
-474 YCKVTNTILDYGVQ
+474 
-488 RTATKNTVPVKVSL
+488 
-502 VSIGNKHPS
+502 
-511 TGDYSQTNTD
+511 
-521 TSSPIGATVGSSNT
+521 T

-541 KNATKVLLEIYQN
+541 ANATKVLLEIYSK
-554 PYGDAL
+554 PFGDAVPL
-560 PKYDY
+560 YDY
-565 WMEKDSNDY
+565 WMEKDSSNY
-574 WRVTVKGNLTGAI
+574 WRITLNGNLKNAI

-599 SDEWQRG
+599 SDSWTRG
-606 GSSIGFISDCDE
+606 GSAAGFVADYDSK
-618 NGNRFNPNKVVFDP
+618 GNRFNPNKVVFDP

-641 SNKDALSHSPSTE
+641 SNKEALLHSPSTE

-836 PWNGKKDNN
+836 PWNGSKDNN
-845 EQVTIV
+845 AQVTVV

-866 NDKSA
+866 SDKSA

-933 AATTV
+933 AVTTV

-951 IAESWDCGGN
+951 IAESWDCGSN

-1009 GAEEPS
+1009 GAAEPS

-1044 QWPFGPSDGGNG
+1044 TWPFGPSDGGNG

-1174 LRQITGVDA
+1174 LRQITGADA

-1196 EDSGCKKAVMINGS
+1196 VDSGCKKAVMINGS

-1303 FDTST
+1303 FETST
-1308 QITIECSTEGAKI
+1308 QITIDCSTEGAKI
-1321 YYTLNGN
+1321 YYTLDGN

-1335 TLYTGA
+1335 TLYTGT

-1357 GYKASSVTSKIF
+1357 GYKASSVASKTF

-1378 SKTAVMLQGFNWD
+1378 SKTGVMLQGFTWN
-1391 SAPRGAST
+1391 SAPRGTGWNKENPSPYWGNWYGIMKNNAASI
-1399 YWYKWYDI
+1399 KD
-1407 MANNG
+1407 
-1412 TQIGKTFDYVWF
+1412 TFEYVWF
-1424 PSPCKTNTAS
+1424 NPPSICDSAS
-1434 SEGYGPTEWF
+1434 SEGYAPTEL
-1444 DFNNCYGTETQLKN
+1444 NNLNSYYGTADELKEVIQ
-1458 AISSIS
+1458 AIQ
-1464 PAKAVADIV
+1464 PAKAIADIV
-1473 VNHRE
+1473 VNHRA
-1478 GYSSWGDFANPTLN
+1478 GSTCWGDFTNPDWG
-1492 VVKGSNYKAICSDDE
+1492 VVKGVKYPAICSDDE
-1507 GFTSEPEYMG
+1507 AFNASSGDKDHMVG
-1517 KVGANM
+1517 KPSGA
-1523 RGAKD
+1523 AD
-1528 TGATYEASRDLDHT
+1528 TGASYGAYRDLDHT
-1542 NTDVQNGIKEY
+1542 NTSVQDGIIAWMNDV
-1553 LSRLKAVGFEGW
+1553 LKPAGFVGW
-1565 RYDFVKG
+1565 RYDYVKG
-1572 FDGLYVGQY
+1572 FGARYVGQY
-1581 NSASSPSFAVGE
+1581 NAGSSAEFSVGE
-1593 YWPGTDDGGG
+1593 YWPTENYSID
-1603 YFSASNPS
+1603 NPS
-1611 GWENKIKNWISR
+1611 SWGNEIKNWISG
-1623 TQTGGYKTKAFD
+1623 TESGGQRSRAFD
-1635 FVLKGIF
+1635 FALKGAMNGVF
-1642 NDIFGCSYTGG
+1642 NEGKSYAKLADD
-1653 SNSASNN
+1653 SNLYISQPAD
-1660 FSYLASTATLVNS
+1660 
-1673 MPEYAVTFVDNHDTG
+1673 AVTFVDNHDTG
-1688 STQGHWK
+1688 SNQNHWPVNSEK
-1695 LPDTAVPASY
+1695 VGLAY
-1705 AYILTHPGYPCVA
+1705 ALILTHPGVPCVA
-1718 WQHYFSYAESGN
+1718 WSHYFTFAEGGNGDTTYPYSG
-1730 SSNAGSGQYISGNR
+1730 ISA
-1744 AGTDGDGNSITL
+1744 AGTYVGGSTVAGTSNTL
-1756 RELIDILIELRKN
+1756 RQHIDYLIGLRKE
-1769 LAVECDSSIEF
+1769 LGIEYDSERETKKADSSG
-1780 LSSSSTC
+1780 
-1787 YAAKVTGQNGAFIV
+1787 YAAEITGANGSLIV
-1801 TLGTSL
+1801 LIGTG
-1807 YNCSDSDYSLVASG
+1807 YTPSDSEYEEVYSG
-1821 TNYKVWQSG
+1821 TNFKIWKKDGSG
-1830 GSSSSKCRTPVITI
+1830 VQKCRTPVITI
-1844 SGGKATITCGTEGAA
+1844 SGGNATITCGTDGAT
-1859 IKYGFSSGAMNSTYS
+1859 IKYGFSSTEMISTYS
-1874 APVTMTAGQTIYA
+1874 APVTMTDGQTIYA

-1901 KTYTALTTFKATSSA
+1901 KEYLSEITYT
-1916 TWITDDECVI
+1916 ITGS
-1926 FAWCWGGGAGEGAWY
+1926 FPAWWGTAGDVMYAYIYGGAD
-1941 EGTSDSS
+1941 GTQWVPATYSS
-1948 GGFTW
+1948 GTFTFTT
-1953 EAPGD
+1953 GYD
-1958 ITHFKLARCIKGTT
+1958 FTTCIAVRMKSGTT
-1972 VPDWKNKSDTPG
+1972 VPDWNNKW
-1984 RIYNQTADYQTESG
+1984 NQSNDIPKTGTSMTASSFE
-1998 VTQYSVSWD
+1998 

>member
-1 MSHSCIKRTF
+1 MRRFYLLLTVVLF
-11 LFAFLFVATFFYSCS
+11 LFFSCANNIADNKNDLAAMLILQNLQKKETSNTTVKYGSITINTGNSESRATDVASISKATVTVYWGNKAEEKKDASVDFSGNGIGSVTINEIPVGKNRVIVVEAAENINNIINKMAGIEISAVTDIKAGNNNVTVNWKSTAEGNVYRKLLSSSKVNFENISRDDVQALINENVHS
-26 SLISD
+26 SLIDSD
-31 LEKEEK
+31 LIAADIINNSKKSADSYVKTAGSVKFTSGSSENNVIFQVCDPASAKLNSISSGVNK
-37 SKSSEQAK
+37 ISGVTPGTWKVFGLLNDSVIFSKSVDVASGAEVDLGTIQFKTPVPRLEDSTGKQISEF
-45 YIGQPSVTI
+45 I
-54 SAVSQEDVVVESVE
+54 SGSTKVYLNARTYDDETPLSDVVIYYTTDGTEPDASSTKYTSDGISVDV
-68 QGTDFV
+68 GTT
-74 LKAEG
+74 LKA
-79 VKGEND
+79 V
-85 TGSLKYQWYTNS
+85 
-97 TASYSAENPGTAIS
+97 
-111 GANKSSYIVKTSEE
+111 
-125 TEVGAHFY
+125 
-133 YCRVESS
+133 
-140 LDENAFAISNVLTV
+140 AISNLLG
-154 VVNEKTP
+154 NS
-161 IINAFDIVISGISEN
+161 N
-176 FTVSSGKN
+176 VSSWTFEKPSIGMQHPKTGN
-184 FTVSVNA
+184 YSV
-191 YVPEGSGKGTLTY
+191 
-204 QWYSASSSS
+204 AST
-213 DSQGTLISGETNA
+213 DTTAVLG
-226 SLTSSYT
+226 
-233 LTVEDSKTL
+233 
-242 YYFCVVTNTISDNR
+242 
-256 DGGNKSTSEV
+256 
-266 SSVVSVTVNNAIN
+266 
-279 ANVPTASSSFQNV
+279 ANVK
-292 TTVIDNI
+292 
-299 AASYTVSVSASA
+299 
-311 GTGDGRGNLSY
+311 GD
-322 QWYKSQAADVDG
+322 K
-334 QLIAGKTES
+334 
-343 SLTVERL
+343 
-350 ELASVKTYFYYCI
+350 
-363 VTNTISDNGDG
+363 
-374 GQKSAS
+374 
-380 TKAGPYSI
+380 
-388 DVRAITFAKEP
+388 
-399 QINRSPVDVIVDG
+399 
-412 ESSEDVVLSVVAV
+412 
-425 SGAGEGSGIL
+425 
-435 SYQWYSSSSSSAEGI
+435 
-450 AISGANSASYPVSR
+450 
-464 SSITKTGSYY
+464 
-474 YCKVTNTILDYGVQ
+474 
-488 RTATKNTVPVKVSL
+488 
-502 VSIGNKHPS
+502 
-511 TGDYSQTNTD
+511 
-521 TSSPIGATVGSSNT
+521 T

-541 KNATKVLLEIYQN
+541 ANATKVLLEIYSK
-554 PYGDAL
+554 PFGDAVPL
-560 PKYDY
+560 YDY
-565 WMEKDSNDY
+565 WMEKDSNNY
-574 WRVTVKGNLTGAI
+574 WRITLNGNLKNAI

-606 GSSIGFISDCDE
+606 GSSIGFISDCDSK
-618 NGNRFNPNKVVFDP
+618 GNRFNPNKVLFDP

-836 PWNGKKDNN
+836 PWNGSKDNN
-845 EQVTIV
+845 AQVTVV

-866 NDKSA
+866 SDKSA

-933 AATTV
+933 AETTV

-951 IAESWDCGGN
+951 IAESWDCGNN

-978 YRDSIRAF
+978 YRDIIRAF

-1003 GSLNHF
+1003 GSRDYF
-1009 GAEEPS
+1009 GAAEPS

-1044 QWPFGPSDGGNG
+1044 TWPFGPSDGGNG

-1066 AASNR
+1066 AKSNR

-1109 DSVATWNNYSMV
+1109 DSVATWNNYAMI
-1121 ATDSPHTVSTGSDGK
+1121 ATNSPHAVSTGSDGK

-1146 GTFANTEG
+1146 GKFANTES

-1230 FTFPSPS
+1230 FTIPAPS

-1246 DTGNWAET
+1246 DTGSWAET

-1267 RDSSGTYSVGPY
+1267 RDSSSTYSVGPY

-1287 ADSPVCATP
+1287 ADSPVCVTP

-1303 FDTST
+1303 FETST

-1321 YYTLNGN
+1321 YYTLDGN

-1357 GYKASSVTSKIF
+1357 GYKASSVALKTF

-1378 SKTAVMLQGFNWD
+1378 SKTGVMLQGFTWN
-1391 SAPRGAST
+1391 SAPRGTGWNKENPSPYWGNWYGIMKKNAASI
-1399 YWYKWYDI
+1399 KD
-1407 MANNG
+1407 
-1412 TQIGKTFDYVWF
+1412 TFEYVWF
-1424 PSPCKTNTAS
+1424 NPPSICDSAS
-1434 SEGYGPTEWF
+1434 SEGYAPTEL
-1444 DFNNCYGTETQLKN
+1444 NNLNSYYGTAAELKEVIQ
-1458 AISSIS
+1458 AIQ
-1464 PAKAVADIV
+1464 PAKAIADIV
-1473 VNHRE
+1473 VNHRA
-1478 GYSSWGDFANPTLN
+1478 GSTCWGDFTNPVWG
-1492 VVKGSNYKAICSDDE
+1492 VVKGVKYPAICSDDE
-1507 GFTSEPEYMG
+1507 AFNASSGDKDHMVG
-1517 KVGANM
+1517 KPSGA
-1523 RGAKD
+1523 AD
-1528 TGATYEASRDLDHT
+1528 TGAPYGAYRDLDHT
-1542 NTDVQNGIKEY
+1542 NTSVQDGIIAWMNDV
-1553 LSRLKAVGFEGW
+1553 LKPAGFVGW
-1565 RYDFVKG
+1565 RYDYVKG
-1572 FDGLYVGQY
+1572 FAGKYVGKY
-1581 NSASSPSFAVGE
+1581 NAGSDAQFSVGE
-1593 YWPGTDDGGG
+1593 YWPTAG
-1603 YFSASNPS
+1603 YNASSPS
-1611 GWENKIKNWISR
+1611 VWGNEIKNWIASTEEESGQKSR
-1623 TQTGGYKTKAFD
+1623 AFD
-1635 FVLKGIF
+1635 FALKGAM
-1642 NDIFGCSYTGG
+1642 NSVFGCTWRKGEYPNYTSGG
-1653 SNSASNN
+1653 SSGSGNYALLADESNLYI
-1660 FSYLASTATLVNS
+1660 SQPSD
-1673 MPEYAVTFVDNHDTG
+1673 AVTFIDNHDTG
-1688 STQGHWK
+1688 SNQGHWELNRNK
-1695 LPDTAVPASY
+1695 IGAGY
-1705 AYILTHPGYPCVA
+1705 ALILTHPGVPCVS
-1718 WQHYFSYAESGN
+1718 WSHYFTFSEGGNGDTTYPYSGLGAAQSYLAGN
-1730 SSNAGSGQYISGNR
+1730 TV
-1744 AGTDGDGNSITL
+1744 AGTEKTLREHIDYLIQLRKETGIEYDSVRTTLKADSSVYAAEITGTNGSLIVSIGGSYTPDGDGYAGNNPIYGGTNFKIWKKGVNGEYTSGGETTVELSVTNDCGSGNAMFFTGTFTEAETWTIAVRGTWSSGNVWKATVTVPSSGTFMWKALKGTYSSSETVAIKGNTWIWQNDPNNSYPATTSITQ
-1756 RELIDILIELRKN
+1756 
-1769 LAVECDSSIEF
+1769 F
-1780 LSSSSTC
+1780 
-1787 YAAKVTGQNGAFIV
+1787 
-1801 TLGTSL
+1801 
-1807 YNCSDSDYSLVASG
+1807 
-1821 TNYKVWQSG
+1821 
-1830 GSSSSKCRTPVITI
+1830 P
-1844 SGGKATITCGTEGAA
+1844 
-1859 IKYGFSSGAMNSTYS
+1859 
-1874 APVTMTAGQTIYA
+1874 
-1887 YATKDGLEDSGVAS
+1887 
-1901 KTYTALTTFKATSSA
+1901 
-1916 TWITDDECVI
+1916 
-1926 FAWCWGGGAGEGAWY
+1926 
-1941 EGTSDSS
+1941 
-1948 GGFTW
+1948 
-1953 EAPGD
+1953 
-1958 ITHFKLARCIKGTT
+1958 
-1972 VPDWKNKSDTPG
+1972 
-1984 RIYNQTADYQTESG
+1984 
-1998 VTQYSVSWD
+1998 

>member
-1 MSHSCIKRTF
+1 MRRFYLFLTVVLF
-11 LFAFLFVATFFYSCS
+11 LFFSCANNIADNKNDLAAMLILQNLQKKETSNTTVKYGSITINTGNSESRATDVASISKATVTVYWGNKAEEKKDASVDFSGNGKGSVTINEIPVGKNRVVVVEAAENINNIINKMAGIEISAVTDIKAGNNNVTVNWKSTAEGNVYRKLLSSSKVNFENISRDDVKALINENVHS
-26 SLISD
+26 SLINSD
-31 LEKEEK
+31 SIADDIINNSKKSADSYVKTAGSVKFTSGFSENNVIFQVCDPASEKLDSIRSGVNKISGVTPGTWKVFGVLNDSVIFSKSVDVASGAEVDLGTIQFKTPVPRLEDSTGKQISEFISGSTKVYLNARTYDDETPLSDVVIYYTTDGTEPDASSTKYTSAGISVNIGTTLKAVAISSLLGNSNVSSWTFEK
-37 SKSSEQAK
+37 SA
-45 YIGQPSVTI
+45 IGMQHPETGNYSVASTDTT
-54 SAVSQEDVVVESVE
+54 AVL
-68 QGTDFV
+68 G
-74 LKAEG
+74 AN
-79 VKGEND
+79 VKGD
-85 TGSLKYQWYTNS
+85 K
-97 TASYSAENPGTAIS
+97 
-111 GANKSSYIVKTSEE
+111 
-125 TEVGAHFY
+125 
-133 YCRVESS
+133 
-140 LDENAFAISNVLTV
+140 
-154 VVNEKTP
+154 
-161 IINAFDIVISGISEN
+161 
-176 FTVSSGKN
+176 
-184 FTVSVNA
+184 
-191 YVPEGSGKGTLTY
+191 
-204 QWYSASSSS
+204 
-213 DSQGTLISGETNA
+213 
-226 SLTSSYT
+226 
-233 LTVEDSKTL
+233 
-242 YYFCVVTNTISDNR
+242 
-256 DGGNKSTSEV
+256 
-266 SSVVSVTVNNAIN
+266 
-279 ANVPTASSSFQNV
+279 
-292 TTVIDNI
+292 
-299 AASYTVSVSASA
+299 
-311 GTGDGRGNLSY
+311 
-322 QWYKSQAADVDG
+322 
-334 QLIAGKTES
+334 
-343 SLTVERL
+343 
-350 ELASVKTYFYYCI
+350 
-363 VTNTISDNGDG
+363 
-374 GQKSAS
+374 
-380 TKAGPYSI
+380 
-388 DVRAITFAKEP
+388 
-399 QINRSPVDVIVDG
+399 
-412 ESSEDVVLSVVAV
+412 
-425 SGAGEGSGIL
+425 
-435 SYQWYSSSSSSAEGI
+435 
-450 AISGANSASYPVSR
+450 
-464 SSITKTGSYY
+464 
-474 YCKVTNTILDYGVQ
+474 
-488 RTATKNTVPVKVSL
+488 
-502 VSIGNKHPS
+502 
-511 TGDYSQTNTD
+511 
-521 TSSPIGATVGSSNT
+521 T

-541 KNATKVLLEIYQN
+541 ANATKVLLEIYSK
-554 PYGDAL
+554 PFGDAVPL
-560 PKYDY
+560 YDY
-565 WMEKDSNDY
+565 WMEKDSNNY
-574 WRVTVKGNLTGAI
+574 WRITLNGNLKNAI

-889 RGFILDSLE
+889 RSFILDSLE
-898 YWIDEMGVDGFRFDL
+898 YWIDEMGIDGFRFDL

-933 AATTV
+933 AVTTV

-951 IAESWDCGGN
+951 IAESWDCGNN

-969 DGWAGWNGY
+969 DGWAGWNGF

-1009 GAEEPS
+1009 GAAEPS

-1044 QWPFGPSDGGNG
+1044 TWPFGPSDGGNG

-1146 GTFANTEG
+1146 GKFENTEG

-1225 GYDAS
+1225 GSDAS
-1230 FTFPSPS
+1230 FTIPAPS
-1237 SGKEWTRIV
+1237 SGNEWTRIV

-1254 NCNYWEETDTSYR
+1254 NCNYWEESDTSYR
-1267 RDSSGTYSVGPY
+1267 RDSSSTYSVGPY

-1303 FDTST
+1303 FETST

-1321 YYTLNGN
+1321 YYTLDGDT
-1328 IPSQENG
+1328 PSEENG

-1346 KTSVKAIAVSD
+1346 RTSVKAIAVLD
-1357 GYKASSVTSKIF
+1357 GYKTSSVASKTF

-1378 SKTAVMLQGFNWD
+1378 PKTAVMLQGFTWN
-1391 SAPRGAST
+1391 SAPRGTSWNKENPSP
-1399 YWYKWYDI
+1399 YWGKWYGI
-1407 MANNG
+1407 MKKNASS
-1412 TQIGKTFDYVWF
+1412 IKDTFGYVWF
-1424 PSPCKTNTAS
+1424 NPPSVCDTNS
-1434 SEGYGPTEWF
+1434 SEGYAPTEL
-1444 DFNNCYGTETQLKN
+1444 NNLNSYYGTAAELKEVIQ
-1458 AISSIS
+1458 AIQ
-1464 PAKAVADIV
+1464 PAKAIADIV
-1473 VNHRE
+1473 VNHRA
-1478 GYSSWGDFANPTLN
+1478 GSTCWGDFTNPDWG
-1492 VVKGSNYKAICSDDE
+1492 VVKGVKYPAICSDDE
-1507 GFTSEPEYMG
+1507 AFNASSGDKDHMVG
-1517 KVGANM
+1517 KPSGA
-1523 RGAKD
+1523 AD
-1528 TGATYEASRDLDHT
+1528 TGATYGAYRDLDHT
-1542 NTDVQNGIKEY
+1542 NTVVQDGIIAWMNDV
-1553 LSRLKAVGFEGW
+1553 LKPAGFVGW
-1565 RYDFVKG
+1565 RYDYVKG
-1572 FDGLYVGQY
+1572 FAGKYVGKY
-1581 NSASSPSFAVGE
+1581 NAGSSAQFSVGE
-1593 YWPGTDDGGG
+1593 YWPT
-1603 YFSASNPS
+1603 ASYNASSPS
-1611 GWENKIKNWISR
+1611 GWGDEIKNWITSTEEESGQKSR
-1623 TQTGGYKTKAFD
+1623 AFD
-1635 FVLKGIF
+1635 FALKGAM
-1642 NDIFGCSYTGG
+1642 NSVFGCTWREGEYPNYTSGG
-1653 SNSASNN
+1653 SSGSGNYALLADESNLYI
-1660 FSYLASTATLVNS
+1660 SQPSD
-1673 MPEYAVTFVDNHDTG
+1673 AVTFIDNHDTG
-1688 STQGHWK
+1688 SNQGHWELNRNK
-1695 LPDTAVPASY
+1695 IGAGY
-1705 AYILTHPGYPCVA
+1705 ALILTHPGVPCVS
-1718 WQHYFSYAESGN
+1718 WSHYFTFSEGGNGDTTYPYSGLGAAQSYLAGN
-1730 SSNAGSGQYISGNR
+1730 TV
-1744 AGTDGDGNSITL
+1744 AGTEKTL
-1756 RELIDILIELRKN
+1756 REHIDYLIQLRKETGIEYDSVRTT
-1769 LAVECDSSIEF
+1769 LKADSSVYAAEITGTNGSLIVSIGGSYTPSADGYAGNNPIYGGTNFKIWKKGVNGEYTSGGETTVE
-1780 LSSSSTC
+1780 LSVTNDCGIGNAMFFTGTFTEAETWTIAVRGTWSSGNVWKATVTVPSSGTFMWKALKGTDSSTET
-1787 YAAKVTGQNGAFIV
+1787 V
-1801 TLGTSL
+1801 
-1807 YNCSDSDYSLVASG
+1807 
-1821 TNYKVWQSG
+1821 
-1830 GSSSSKCRTPVITI
+1830 
-1844 SGGKATITCGTEGAA
+1844 A
-1859 IKYGFSSGAMNSTYS
+1859 IKGNTWTWQNDPNNSY
-1874 APVTMTAGQTIYA
+1874 P
-1887 YATKDGLEDSGVAS
+1887 AT
-1901 KTYTALTTFKATSSA
+1901 TS
-1916 TWITDDECVI
+1916 ITQ
-1926 FAWCWGGGAGEGAWY
+1926 F
-1941 EGTSDSS
+1941 
-1948 GGFTW
+1948 
-1953 EAPGD
+1953 P
-1958 ITHFKLARCIKGTT
+1958 
-1972 VPDWKNKSDTPG
+1972 
-1984 RIYNQTADYQTESG
+1984 
-1998 VTQYSVSWD
+1998 

>member
-1 MSHSCIKRTF
+1 MLILQNLQKKETSNTTVKYGSITINTGNSESRATDVASISKATVTVYWGNKAEEKKDALVDFSGNGTGLVTINEIPVGKNRVIVVEAAENINNIINKMAGIEISAVTDIKAGNNNVTVNWKSTAEGNVYRKLLSSSKVNF
-11 LFAFLFVATFFYSCS
+11 ENISRDDVQALINENVHS
-26 SLISD
+26 SLIDSD
-31 LEKEEK
+31 SIADDIINNSKKSADSYVKTAGSVKFTSDSSENNVIFQVCDPASAKLDSIRSGVNKISGVTPGTWK
-37 SKSSEQAK
+37 VFGLLNDSVIFSKSVDVASGAEVDLGTIQFKTPVPRLEDSTGKQISEF
-45 YIGQPSVTI
+45 I
-54 SAVSQEDVVVESVE
+54 SGSTKVYLNARTYDDETPLSDVVIYYTTDGTEPDASSTKYTSAGISVNI
-68 QGTDFV
+68 GTT
-74 LKAEG
+74 LKAVAISSLLGNSNVSSWTFEKPAIG
-79 VKGEND
+79 MQHPKTGNYSVASTDTTAVLGANVKGD
-85 TGSLKYQWYTNS
+85 K
-97 TASYSAENPGTAIS
+97 
-111 GANKSSYIVKTSEE
+111 
-125 TEVGAHFY
+125 
-133 YCRVESS
+133 
-140 LDENAFAISNVLTV
+140 
-154 VVNEKTP
+154 
-161 IINAFDIVISGISEN
+161 
-176 FTVSSGKN
+176 
-184 FTVSVNA
+184 
-191 YVPEGSGKGTLTY
+191 
-204 QWYSASSSS
+204 
-213 DSQGTLISGETNA
+213 
-226 SLTSSYT
+226 
-233 LTVEDSKTL
+233 
-242 YYFCVVTNTISDNR
+242 
-256 DGGNKSTSEV
+256 
-266 SSVVSVTVNNAIN
+266 
-279 ANVPTASSSFQNV
+279 
-292 TTVIDNI
+292 
-299 AASYTVSVSASA
+299 
-311 GTGDGRGNLSY
+311 
-322 QWYKSQAADVDG
+322 
-334 QLIAGKTES
+334 
-343 SLTVERL
+343 
-350 ELASVKTYFYYCI
+350 
-363 VTNTISDNGDG
+363 
-374 GQKSAS
+374 
-380 TKAGPYSI
+380 
-388 DVRAITFAKEP
+388 
-399 QINRSPVDVIVDG
+399 
-412 ESSEDVVLSVVAV
+412 
-425 SGAGEGSGIL
+425 
-435 SYQWYSSSSSSAEGI
+435 
-450 AISGANSASYPVSR
+450 
-464 SSITKTGSYY
+464 
-474 YCKVTNTILDYGVQ
+474 
-488 RTATKNTVPVKVSL
+488 
-502 VSIGNKHPS
+502 
-511 TGDYSQTNTD
+511 
-521 TSSPIGATVGSSNT
+521 T

-541 KNATKVLLEIYQN
+541 ANATKVLLEIYSK
-554 PYGDAL
+554 PFGDAVPL
-560 PKYDY
+560 YDY
-565 WMEKDSNDY
+565 WMEKDSNNY
-574 WRVTVKGNLTGAI
+574 WRITLNGNLKNAI

-606 GSSIGFISDCDE
+606 GSSIGFISDCDS

-836 PWNGKKDNN
+836 PWNGKTDNN
-845 EQVTIV
+845 AQVTIV

-866 NDKSA
+866 SDKSA

-933 AATTV
+933 AVTTV

-951 IAESWDCGGN
+951 IAESWDCGNN

-978 YRDSIRAF
+978 YRDSIRSF

-1009 GAEEPS
+1009 GAAEPS

-1066 AASNR
+1066 AKSNR

-1109 DSVATWNNYSMV
+1109 DSVATWNNYAMI
-1121 ATDSPHTVSTGSDGK
+1121 ATNSPHTVSTGSSGN

-1146 GTFANTEG
+1146 GTFDTEG

-1174 LRQITGVDA
+1174 LRQITGDDA

-1196 EDSGCKKAVMINGS
+1196 VDSGCKKAVMINGS
-1210 GAKNGGTYYMMINMT
+1210 CAKNGGTYYMMINMT

-1246 DTGNWAET
+1246 DTGNWAEK

-1267 RDSSGTYSVGPY
+1267 RDSSSTYSVGPY

-1287 ADSPVCATP
+1287 ADSPVCVTP

-1303 FDTST
+1303 FETST

-1321 YYTLNGN
+1321 YYTLDGN

-1357 GYKASSVTSKIF
+1357 GYKASSVALKTF

-1378 SKTAVMLQGFNWD
+1378 SKTGVMLQGFTWN
-1391 SAPRGAST
+1391 SAPRGTGWNKENPSPYWGNWYGIMKKNAASI
-1399 YWYKWYDI
+1399 KD
-1407 MANNG
+1407 
-1412 TQIGKTFDYVWF
+1412 TFEYVWF
-1424 PSPCKTNTAS
+1424 NPPSICDSAS
-1434 SEGYGPTEWF
+1434 SEGYAPTEL
-1444 DFNNCYGTETQLKN
+1444 NNLNSYYGTAAELKEVIQ
-1458 AISSIS
+1458 AIQ
-1464 PAKAVADIV
+1464 PAKAIADIV
-1473 VNHRE
+1473 VNHRA
-1478 GYSSWGDFANPTLN
+1478 GSTCWGDFTNPDWG
-1492 VVKGSNYKAICSDDE
+1492 VVKGVKYPAICSDDE
-1507 GFTSEPEYMG
+1507 AFNASSGDKDHMVG
-1517 KVGANM
+1517 KPSGA
-1523 RGAKD
+1523 AD
-1528 TGATYEASRDLDHT
+1528 TGASYGAYRDLDHT
-1542 NTDVQNGIKEY
+1542 NTVVQQGIIDWMNNV
-1553 LSRLKAVGFEGW
+1553 LKPAGFVGW
-1565 RYDFVKG
+1565 RYDYVKG
-1572 FDGLYVGQY
+1572 FGARYVGQY
-1581 NSASSPSFAVGE
+1581 NAGSSAEFSVGE
-1593 YWPGTDDGGG
+1593 YWPTAG
-1603 YFSASNPS
+1603 YSIDNPS
-1611 GWENKIKNWISR
+1611 SWGNEIKNWISG
-1623 TQTGGYKTKAFD
+1623 TESGGQRSRAFD
-1635 FVLKGIF
+1635 FALKGAMNGVF
-1642 NDIFGCSYTGG
+1642 NEGKSYAKLADD
-1653 SNSASNN
+1653 SNLYISQP
-1660 FSYLASTATLVNS
+1660 TD
-1673 MPEYAVTFVDNHDTG
+1673 AVTFVDNHDTG
-1688 STQGHWK
+1688 SNQNHWPVTPEK
-1695 LPDTAVPASY
+1695 VGLAY
-1705 AYILTHPGYPCVA
+1705 ALILTHPGVPCVA
-1718 WQHYFSYAESGN
+1718 WSHYFTFAEGGNGDTTYPYSSISAAGTYVGGSNVAGTSNTLRQHIDYLIGLRKELGIEYDSERETKKADSSGYAAEITGTNGSLIVLIGTGYTPSDSEYEEVYSGT
-1730 SSNAGSGQYISGNR
+1730 SFKIWKKDGSGVQ
-1744 AGTDGDGNSITL
+1744 
-1756 RELIDILIELRKN
+1756 
-1769 LAVECDSSIEF
+1769 
-1780 LSSSSTC
+1780 
-1787 YAAKVTGQNGAFIV
+1787 
-1801 TLGTSL
+1801 
-1807 YNCSDSDYSLVASG
+1807 
-1821 TNYKVWQSG
+1821 
-1830 GSSSSKCRTPVITI
+1830 KCRTPVITI
-1844 SGGKATITCGTEGAA
+1844 SGGNATITCGTDGAT
-1859 IKYGFSSGAMNSTYS
+1859 IMYGFSSTAMNSTYS
-1874 APVTMTAGQTIYA
+1874 APVTMTDGQTIYA

-1901 KTYTALTTFKATSSA
+1901 KTYTSLTTFKATSSA
-1916 TWITDDECVI
+1916 TWITDDGCVV

-1941 EGTSDSS
+1941 AGTSDSS

-1958 ITHFKLARCIKGTT
+1958 ITNFLLARCINGTT
-1972 VPDWKNKSDTPG
+1972 EPDWDNKSDTPG
-1984 RIYNQTADYQTESG
+1984 RVYNQTDDCAVTSG
-1998 VTQYSVSWD
+1998 TTQYTVQWK

>member
-1 MSHSCIKRTF
+1 MIWQLCLFCRICKKKETSNTTVKYGSITINTGNSESRATDVASISKATVTVYWGNKAEEKKEASVEFSGNGKGLVTINEIPVGKNRVVVVEAAENINNIINKMAGIEISAVTDIKAGNNNVTVNWKSTAEGNVYRKLLSSSEVNF
-11 LFAFLFVATFFYSCS
+11 ENISRNDVQALINENVHS
-26 SLISD
+26 SLIDSD
-31 LEKEEK
+31 KIAADIINNSKKSADSYVKTAGSVKFTSGSSENNVIFQVCDPASAKLNSISSGVNKISGVTPGTWK
-37 SKSSEQAK
+37 VFGLLNDSVIFSKSVDVASGAEVDLGTIQFKTPVPRLEDSTGKQISEIIYGSTKVYLNART
-45 YIGQPSVTI
+45 YDDETPLS
-54 SAVSQEDVVVESVE
+54 DVVIYYTTDGTEPDASSTKYTSDGISVDV
-68 QGTDFV
+68 GTT
-74 LKAEG
+74 LKA
-79 VKGEND
+79 V
-85 TGSLKYQWYTNS
+85 
-97 TASYSAENPGTAIS
+97 
-111 GANKSSYIVKTSEE
+111 
-125 TEVGAHFY
+125 
-133 YCRVESS
+133 
-140 LDENAFAISNVLTV
+140 AISNLLG
-154 VVNEKTP
+154 NS
-161 IINAFDIVISGISEN
+161 N
-176 FTVSSGKN
+176 VSSWTFEKPSIGMQHPKTGN
-184 FTVSVNA
+184 YSV
-191 YVPEGSGKGTLTY
+191 
-204 QWYSASSSS
+204 AST
-213 DSQGTLISGETNA
+213 DTTAVLG
-226 SLTSSYT
+226 
-233 LTVEDSKTL
+233 
-242 YYFCVVTNTISDNR
+242 
-256 DGGNKSTSEV
+256 
-266 SSVVSVTVNNAIN
+266 
-279 ANVPTASSSFQNV
+279 ANVK
-292 TTVIDNI
+292 
-299 AASYTVSVSASA
+299 
-311 GTGDGRGNLSY
+311 GD
-322 QWYKSQAADVDG
+322 K
-334 QLIAGKTES
+334 
-343 SLTVERL
+343 
-350 ELASVKTYFYYCI
+350 
-363 VTNTISDNGDG
+363 
-374 GQKSAS
+374 
-380 TKAGPYSI
+380 
-388 DVRAITFAKEP
+388 
-399 QINRSPVDVIVDG
+399 
-412 ESSEDVVLSVVAV
+412 
-425 SGAGEGSGIL
+425 
-435 SYQWYSSSSSSAEGI
+435 
-450 AISGANSASYPVSR
+450 
-464 SSITKTGSYY
+464 
-474 YCKVTNTILDYGVQ
+474 
-488 RTATKNTVPVKVSL
+488 
-502 VSIGNKHPS
+502 
-511 TGDYSQTNTD
+511 
-521 TSSPIGATVGSSNT
+521 T

-541 KNATKVLLEIYQN
+541 ANATKVLLEIYSK
-554 PYGDAL
+554 PFGDAVPL
-560 PKYDY
+560 YDY
-565 WMEKDSNDY
+565 WMEKDSNNY
-574 WRVTVKGNLTGAI
+574 WRITLNGNLKNAI

-654 KPYNALSTG
+654 QPYNALSTG

-836 PWNGKKDNN
+836 PWNGSKDNN
-845 EQVTIV
+845 AQVTVV

-866 NDKSA
+866 SDKSA

-933 AATTV
+933 AVTTV

-951 IAESWDCGGN
+951 IAESWDCGSN

-1009 GAEEPS
+1009 GAAEPS

-1044 QWPFGPSDGGNG
+1044 TWPFGPSDGGNG

-1146 GTFANTEG
+1146 GKFANTER

-1196 EDSGCKKAVMINGS
+1196 VDSGCKKAVMINGS

-1225 GYDAS
+1225 GSDAS

-1246 DTGNWAET
+1246 DTGSWAET

-1267 RDSSGTYSVGPY
+1267 LDSSSTYSVGPY

-1287 ADSPVCATP
+1287 ADSLVCASP

-1303 FDTST
+1303 FETST

-1321 YYTLNGN
+1321 YYTLDGN

-1357 GYKASSVTSKIF
+1357 GYKASSVASKTF

-1378 SKTAVMLQGFNWD
+1378 SKTAVMLQGFTWN
-1391 SAPRGAST
+1391 SAPRGTSWNKENPSP
-1399 YWYKWYDI
+1399 YWGKWYGI
-1407 MANNG
+1407 MKKNAAS
-1412 TQIGKTFDYVWF
+1412 IKDTFEYVWF
-1424 PSPCKTNTAS
+1424 NPPSVCDTSS
-1434 SEGYGPTEWF
+1434 SEGYAPTEL
-1444 DFNNCYGTETQLKN
+1444 NNLNSYYGTADELKEVIQ
-1458 AISSIS
+1458 AIQ
-1464 PAKAVADIV
+1464 PAKAIADIV
-1473 VNHRE
+1473 VNHRA
-1478 GYSSWGDFANPTLN
+1478 GSTCWGDFTNPDWG
-1492 VVKGSNYKAICSDDE
+1492 VVKGVKYPAICSDDE
-1507 GFTSEPEYMG
+1507 AFNANSGDKSHMVG
-1517 KVGANM
+1517 KPSGAP
-1523 RGAKD
+1523 D
-1528 TGATYEASRDLDHT
+1528 TGASYGAYRDLDHT
-1542 NTDVQNGIKEY
+1542 NTSVQDGIIAWMNDV
-1553 LSRLKAVGFEGW
+1553 LKPAGFVGW
-1565 RYDFVKG
+1565 RYDYVKG
-1572 FDGLYVGQY
+1572 FAGKYVGKY
-1581 NSASSPSFAVGE
+1581 NAGSDAQFSVGE
-1593 YWPGTDDGGG
+1593 YWPT
-1603 YFSASNPS
+1603 ASYNASSPS
-1611 GWENKIKNWISR
+1611 GWGDEIKNWITSTEEESGQKSR
-1623 TQTGGYKTKAFD
+1623 AFD
-1635 FVLKGIF
+1635 FALKGAM
-1642 NDIFGCSYTGG
+1642 NSVFGCTWREGSYPNYTSGG
-1653 SNSASNN
+1653 SSGSGNYALLADESNLYI
-1660 FSYLASTATLVNS
+1660 SQPSD
-1673 MPEYAVTFVDNHDTG
+1673 AVTFIDNHDTG
-1688 STQGHWK
+1688 SNQGHWELNRNK
-1695 LPDTAVPASY
+1695 IGAGY
-1705 AYILTHPGYPCVA
+1705 ALILTHPGVPCVS
-1718 WQHYFSYAESGN
+1718 WSHYFTFNEGGNGDTTYPYSGLGAAQSYLAGN
-1730 SSNAGSGQYISGNR
+1730 TV
-1744 AGTDGDGNSITL
+1744 AGTEKTL
-1756 RELIDILIELRKN
+1756 REHIDYLIQLRKETGIEYDSVRTT
-1769 LAVECDSSIEF
+1769 LKADSSVYAAEITGTNGSLIVSIGGSYTPSADGYAGNNPIYGGTNFKIWKKGVNGEYTSGGETTVE
-1780 LSSSSTC
+1780 LSVTNDCGIGNAMFFTGTFTEAETWTIAVRGTWSDGNVWKATVTVPSSGTFMWKALKGTDSSTET
-1787 YAAKVTGQNGAFIV
+1787 V
-1801 TLGTSL
+1801 
-1807 YNCSDSDYSLVASG
+1807 
-1821 TNYKVWQSG
+1821 
-1830 GSSSSKCRTPVITI
+1830 
-1844 SGGKATITCGTEGAA
+1844 A
-1859 IKYGFSSGAMNSTYS
+1859 IKGNTWTWQNDPNNSY
-1874 APVTMTAGQTIYA
+1874 P
-1887 YATKDGLEDSGVAS
+1887 AT
-1901 KTYTALTTFKATSSA
+1901 TS
-1916 TWITDDECVI
+1916 ITQ
-1926 FAWCWGGGAGEGAWY
+1926 F
-1941 EGTSDSS
+1941 
-1948 GGFTW
+1948 
-1953 EAPGD
+1953 P
-1958 ITHFKLARCIKGTT
+1958 
-1972 VPDWKNKSDTPG
+1972 
-1984 RIYNQTADYQTESG
+1984 
-1998 VTQYSVSWD
+1998 

>member
-1 MSHSCIKRTF
+1 MAGIEISAVTDIKAGNNNVTVNWKSTAEGNVYRKLLSSSKVNF
-11 LFAFLFVATFFYSCS
+11 ENISRDDVQALINENVHS
-26 SLISD
+26 SLIDSD
-31 LEKEEK
+31 SIAADIINNSKKSADSYVKTAGSVKFTSGSSENNVIFQVCDPASKKLNSISSGVNKISGVTPGTWK
-37 SKSSEQAK
+37 VLGLLNDSVIFSKSVDVASGAEVDLGTIQFKTPEPRLEDSTGKQISEFIYGSTKVYLNART
-45 YIGQPSVTI
+45 YDDETPLS
-54 SAVSQEDVVVESVE
+54 DVVIYYTTDGTEPNASSTKYTPAGISVDV
-68 QGTDFV
+68 GTT
-74 LKAEG
+74 LKAVAISSLLGNSNVSSWTFEKPAIG
-79 VKGEND
+79 MQHPETGNYSVASTDTTAVLGANVKGD
-85 TGSLKYQWYTNS
+85 K
-97 TASYSAENPGTAIS
+97 
-111 GANKSSYIVKTSEE
+111 
-125 TEVGAHFY
+125 
-133 YCRVESS
+133 
-140 LDENAFAISNVLTV
+140 
-154 VVNEKTP
+154 
-161 IINAFDIVISGISEN
+161 
-176 FTVSSGKN
+176 
-184 FTVSVNA
+184 
-191 YVPEGSGKGTLTY
+191 
-204 QWYSASSSS
+204 
-213 DSQGTLISGETNA
+213 
-226 SLTSSYT
+226 
-233 LTVEDSKTL
+233 
-242 YYFCVVTNTISDNR
+242 
-256 DGGNKSTSEV
+256 
-266 SSVVSVTVNNAIN
+266 
-279 ANVPTASSSFQNV
+279 
-292 TTVIDNI
+292 
-299 AASYTVSVSASA
+299 
-311 GTGDGRGNLSY
+311 
-322 QWYKSQAADVDG
+322 
-334 QLIAGKTES
+334 
-343 SLTVERL
+343 
-350 ELASVKTYFYYCI
+350 
-363 VTNTISDNGDG
+363 
-374 GQKSAS
+374 
-380 TKAGPYSI
+380 
-388 DVRAITFAKEP
+388 
-399 QINRSPVDVIVDG
+399 
-412 ESSEDVVLSVVAV
+412 
-425 SGAGEGSGIL
+425 
-435 SYQWYSSSSSSAEGI
+435 
-450 AISGANSASYPVSR
+450 
-464 SSITKTGSYY
+464 
-474 YCKVTNTILDYGVQ
+474 
-488 RTATKNTVPVKVSL
+488 
-502 VSIGNKHPS
+502 
-511 TGDYSQTNTD
+511 
-521 TSSPIGATVGSSNT
+521 T

-541 KNATKVLLEIYQN
+541 ANATKVLLEIYSK
-554 PYGDAL
+554 PFGDAIPL
-560 PKYDY
+560 YDY
-565 WMEKDSNDY
+565 WMEKDSNNY
-574 WRVTVKGNLTGAI
+574 WRITLNGNLKNAI

-606 GSSIGFISDCDE
+606 GSSIGFISDCDS

-836 PWNGKKDNN
+836 PWNGSKDNN
-845 EQVTIV
+845 AQVTVV

-1009 GAEEPS
+1009 GADEPS

-1044 QWPFGPSDGGNG
+1044 TWPFGPSDGGNG

-1066 AASNR
+1066 AKSNR

-1109 DSVATWNNYSMV
+1109 DSVATWNNYSMI
-1121 ATDSPHTVSTGSDGK
+1121 ATDSPHKVSTGSSGK

-1174 LRQITGVDA
+1174 LRQITGDDA

-1225 GYDAS
+1225 DCDAS
-1230 FTFPSPS
+1230 FTIPAPS

-1246 DTGNWAET
+1246 DTGSWAEK

-1267 RDSSGTYSVGPY
+1267 LDSSRTYSVGPY

-1328 IPSQENG
+1328 TPSEKNG

-1346 KTSVKAIAVSD
+1346 RTSVKAIAVLD
-1357 GYKASSVTSKIF
+1357 GYKTSSVASKTF

-1378 SKTAVMLQGFNWD
+1378 SKTAVMLQGFTWN
-1391 SAPRGAST
+1391 SAPRGTSWNKENPSP
-1399 YWYKWYDI
+1399 YWGKWYGI
-1407 MANNG
+1407 MKKNASS
-1412 TQIGKTFDYVWF
+1412 IKDTFDYVWF
-1424 PSPCKTNTAS
+1424 NPPSVCDTNS
-1434 SEGYGPTEWF
+1434 SEGYAPTEL
-1444 DFNNCYGTETQLKN
+1444 NNLNSYYGTAAELKEVIQ
-1458 AISSIS
+1458 AIQ
-1464 PAKAVADIV
+1464 PAKAIADIV
-1473 VNHRE
+1473 VNHRA
-1478 GYSSWGDFANPTLN
+1478 GSTCWGDFTNPDWG
-1492 VVKGSNYKAICSDDE
+1492 VVKGVKYPAICSDDE
-1507 GFTSEPEYMG
+1507 AFNASSGDKDHMVG
-1517 KVGANM
+1517 KPSGA
-1523 RGAKD
+1523 AD
-1528 TGATYEASRDLDHT
+1528 TGATYGAYRDLDHT
-1542 NTDVQNGIKEY
+1542 NTVVQDGIIAWMNDV
-1553 LSRLKAVGFEGW
+1553 LKPAGFVGW
-1565 RYDFVKG
+1565 RYDYVKG
-1572 FDGLYVGQY
+1572 FAGKYVGKY
-1581 NSASSPSFAVGE
+1581 NAGSSAQFSVGE
-1593 YWPGTDDGGG
+1593 YWPT
-1603 YFSASNPS
+1603 ASYNASSPS
-1611 GWENKIKNWISR
+1611 GWGDEIKNWITSTEEESGQKSR
-1623 TQTGGYKTKAFD
+1623 AFD
-1635 FVLKGIF
+1635 FALKGAM
-1642 NDIFGCSYTGG
+1642 NSVFGCTWREGEYPNYTSGG
-1653 SNSASNN
+1653 SAGSGNYALLADESNLYI
-1660 FSYLASTATLVNS
+1660 SQPSD
-1673 MPEYAVTFVDNHDTG
+1673 AVTFIDNHDTG
-1688 STQGHWK
+1688 SNQGHWELNRNK
-1695 LPDTAVPASY
+1695 IGAGY
-1705 AYILTHPGYPCVA
+1705 ALILTHPGVPCVS
-1718 WQHYFSYAESGN
+1718 WSHYFTFAEGGNGDTTYPYSGLGAAQSYLAGN
-1730 SSNAGSGQYISGNR
+1730 TV
-1744 AGTDGDGNSITL
+1744 AGTEKTL
-1756 RELIDILIELRKN
+1756 REHIDYLIQLRKETGIEYDSVRTT
-1769 LAVECDSSIEF
+1769 LKADSSVYAAEITGTNGSLIVSIGGSYTPSADGYAGNNPIYGGTNFKIWKKGVNGEYTSGGETTVE
-1780 LSSSSTC
+1780 LSVTNDCGSGNAMFFTGTFSEAETWTIAVRGTWSSGNVWKATVTVPSSGTFMWKALKGTYSSTETV
-1787 YAAKVTGQNGAFIV
+1787 AIDGNTWTWQNNPNNSYPA
-1801 TLGTSL
+1801 TTS
-1807 YNCSDSDYSLVASG
+1807 
-1821 TNYKVWQSG
+1821 
-1830 GSSSSKCRTPVITI
+1830 ITQ
-1844 SGGKATITCGTEGAA
+1844 
-1859 IKYGFSSGAMNSTYS
+1859 F
-1874 APVTMTAGQTIYA
+1874 P
-1887 YATKDGLEDSGVAS
+1887 
-1901 KTYTALTTFKATSSA
+1901 
-1916 TWITDDECVI
+1916 
-1926 FAWCWGGGAGEGAWY
+1926 
-1941 EGTSDSS
+1941 
-1948 GGFTW
+1948 
-1953 EAPGD
+1953 
-1958 ITHFKLARCIKGTT
+1958 
-1972 VPDWKNKSDTPG
+1972 
-1984 RIYNQTADYQTESG
+1984 
-1998 VTQYSVSWD
+1998 

>member
-1 MSHSCIKRTF
+1 MRRFYLFLTVVLF
-11 LFAFLFVATFFYSCS
+11 LFFSCANNIADNKNDLAAMLILQNLQKKETSNTTVKYGSITINTGNSESRATDVASISKATVTVYWGNKAEEKKDASVDFSGNGKGSVTINEIPVGKNRVIVVEAAENINNIINKMAGIEISAVTDIKAGNNDVTVNWKSTAEGNVYRKLLSSSEVNFENISRNDVQALINENVHS
-26 SLISD
+26 SLIDSD
-31 LEKEEK
+31 SIAADIINNSKKSADSYVKTAGSVKFTSGSSENNVIFQVCDPASAKLDSIRSGVNIISGVTPGTWKVFGVLNDSVIF
-37 SKSSEQAK
+37 SKSVDVASGAEVDLGTIQFKTPVPRLEDSTGKQISEFISCSTKVYLNARTYDDETPLSDVDIYYTTDGTEPDASSNK
-45 YIGQPSVTI
+45 YTSAGISV
-54 SAVSQEDVVVESVE
+54 DV
-68 QGTDFV
+68 GTT
-74 LKAEG
+74 LKAVAISSLLGNSNVSSWTFEKPSIG
-79 VKGEND
+79 MQHPETGNYSVASTDTTAVLGANVKGD
-85 TGSLKYQWYTNS
+85 K
-97 TASYSAENPGTAIS
+97 
-111 GANKSSYIVKTSEE
+111 
-125 TEVGAHFY
+125 
-133 YCRVESS
+133 
-140 LDENAFAISNVLTV
+140 
-154 VVNEKTP
+154 
-161 IINAFDIVISGISEN
+161 
-176 FTVSSGKN
+176 
-184 FTVSVNA
+184 
-191 YVPEGSGKGTLTY
+191 
-204 QWYSASSSS
+204 
-213 DSQGTLISGETNA
+213 
-226 SLTSSYT
+226 
-233 LTVEDSKTL
+233 
-242 YYFCVVTNTISDNR
+242 
-256 DGGNKSTSEV
+256 
-266 SSVVSVTVNNAIN
+266 
-279 ANVPTASSSFQNV
+279 
-292 TTVIDNI
+292 
-299 AASYTVSVSASA
+299 
-311 GTGDGRGNLSY
+311 
-322 QWYKSQAADVDG
+322 
-334 QLIAGKTES
+334 
-343 SLTVERL
+343 
-350 ELASVKTYFYYCI
+350 
-363 VTNTISDNGDG
+363 
-374 GQKSAS
+374 
-380 TKAGPYSI
+380 
-388 DVRAITFAKEP
+388 
-399 QINRSPVDVIVDG
+399 
-412 ESSEDVVLSVVAV
+412 
-425 SGAGEGSGIL
+425 
-435 SYQWYSSSSSSAEGI
+435 
-450 AISGANSASYPVSR
+450 
-464 SSITKTGSYY
+464 
-474 YCKVTNTILDYGVQ
+474 
-488 RTATKNTVPVKVSL
+488 
-502 VSIGNKHPS
+502 
-511 TGDYSQTNTD
+511 
-521 TSSPIGATVGSSNT
+521 T

-541 KNATKVLLEIYQN
+541 ANATKVLLEIYSK
-554 PYGDAL
+554 PFGDAVPL
-560 PKYDY
+560 YDY
-565 WMEKDSNDY
+565 WMEKDSNNY
-574 WRVTVKGNLTGAI
+574 WRITLNGNLKNAI

-641 SNKDALSHSPSTE
+641 SNKDALLHSPSTE

-663 ADFRNYDSGKIAP
+663 EDFRNYDSGKIAP

-836 PWNGKKDNN
+836 PWNGSKDNN
-845 EQVTIV
+845 AQVTVV

-866 NDKSA
+866 SDKSA

-933 AATTV
+933 AETTV

-951 IAESWDCGGN
+951 IAESWDCGNN

-1003 GSLNHF
+1003 GSRDYF
-1009 GAEEPS
+1009 GAAEPS

-1044 QWPFGPSDGGNG
+1044 TWPFGPSDGGNG

-1146 GTFANTEG
+1146 GKFANTES

-1196 EDSGCKKAVMINGS
+1196 EDAGCKKAVMINGS
-1210 GAKNGGTYYMMINMT
+1210 GAKNGGSYYMMINMT

-1230 FTFPSPS
+1230 FTIPAPS

-1267 RDSSGTYSVGPY
+1267 LDSSSAYSVGSY

-1287 ADSPVCATP
+1287 ADSLVCATP
-1296 VISGTSP
+1296 VISGISP
-1303 FDTST
+1303 FETST

-1321 YYTLNGN
+1321 YYTLDGN

-1357 GYKASSVTSKIF
+1357 GYKASSVALKTF
-1369 YVKGQVSES
+1369 YIKGQVSES
-1378 SKTAVMLQGFNWD
+1378 SKTAVMLQGFTWN
-1391 SAPRGAST
+1391 SAPRGTSWNKENPSP
-1399 YWYKWYDI
+1399 YWGKWYGI
-1407 MANNG
+1407 MKKNASS
-1412 TQIGKTFDYVWF
+1412 IKDTFGYVWF
-1424 PSPCKTNTAS
+1424 NPPSICDSSS
-1434 SEGYGPTEWF
+1434 SEGYAPTELN
-1444 DFNNCYGTETQLKN
+1444 DLNSYYGTAAELKEVIQ
-1458 AISSIS
+1458 AIQ
-1464 PAKAVADIV
+1464 PAKAIADIV
-1473 VNHRE
+1473 VNHRA
-1478 GYSSWGDFANPTLN
+1478 GSTCWGDFTNPDWG
-1492 VVKGSNYKAICSDDE
+1492 VVKGEKYPAICSDDE
-1507 GFTSEPEYMG
+1507 AFNASSGDKDHMLG
-1517 KVGANM
+1517 KPSGA
-1523 RGAKD
+1523 AD
-1528 TGATYEASRDLDHT
+1528 TGASYGAYRDLDHT
-1542 NTDVQNGIKEY
+1542 NTVVQDGIIAWMNDV
-1553 LSRLKAVGFEGW
+1553 LKPAGFVGW
-1565 RYDFVKG
+1565 RYDYVKG
-1572 FDGLYVGQY
+1572 FAGKYVGKY
-1581 NSASSPSFAVGE
+1581 NAGSDAQFSVGE
-1593 YWPGTDDGGG
+1593 YWPTAG
-1603 YFSASNPS
+1603 YNASSPS
-1611 GWENKIKNWISR
+1611 VWGNEIKNWITSTEEESGQKSR
-1623 TQTGGYKTKAFD
+1623 AFD
-1635 FVLKGIF
+1635 FALKGAM
-1642 NDIFGCSYTGG
+1642 NSVFGCTWREGEYPNYTSGG
-1653 SNSASNN
+1653 SSGSGNYALLADESNLYI
-1660 FSYLASTATLVNS
+1660 SQPSD
-1673 MPEYAVTFVDNHDTG
+1673 AVTFIDNHDTG
-1688 STQGHWK
+1688 SNQGHWELNRNK
-1695 LPDTAVPASY
+1695 IGAGY
-1705 AYILTHPGYPCVA
+1705 ALILTHPGVPCVS
-1718 WQHYFSYAESGN
+1718 WSHYFTFSEGGNGDTTYPYSGLGAAQSYLAGN
-1730 SSNAGSGQYISGNR
+1730 TV
-1744 AGTDGDGNSITL
+1744 AGTEKTL
-1756 RELIDILIELRKN
+1756 REHIDYLIQLRKEIGIEYDSVRTT
-1769 LAVECDSSIEF
+1769 LKADSSVYAAEITGTNGSLIVSIGGSYTPSADGYAGNNPIYGGTNFKIWKKGVNGEYTSGGETTVE
-1780 LSSSSTC
+1780 LSVTNDCGSGNAMFFTGTFTEAETWTIAVRGTWSSGNVWKATVTVPSSGTFTWKALKGTYSSTETV
-1787 YAAKVTGQNGAFIV
+1787 AIDGNTWTWQNDPDNSYPA
-1801 TLGTSL
+1801 TTS
-1807 YNCSDSDYSLVASG
+1807 
-1821 TNYKVWQSG
+1821 
-1830 GSSSSKCRTPVITI
+1830 ITQ
-1844 SGGKATITCGTEGAA
+1844 
-1859 IKYGFSSGAMNSTYS
+1859 F
-1874 APVTMTAGQTIYA
+1874 P
-1887 YATKDGLEDSGVAS
+1887 
-1901 KTYTALTTFKATSSA
+1901 
-1916 TWITDDECVI
+1916 
-1926 FAWCWGGGAGEGAWY
+1926 
-1941 EGTSDSS
+1941 
-1948 GGFTW
+1948 
-1953 EAPGD
+1953 
-1958 ITHFKLARCIKGTT
+1958 
-1972 VPDWKNKSDTPG
+1972 
-1984 RIYNQTADYQTESG
+1984 
-1998 VTQYSVSWD
+1998 

>member
-1 MSHSCIKRTF
+1 MRRFYLLLTVVLF
-11 LFAFLFVATFFYSCS
+11 LFFSCANNIADNKNDLAAMLILQNLQKKETSNTTVKYGSITINTGNSESRATDVASISKATVTVYWGNKAEEKKDASVDFSGNGIGSVTINEIPVGKNRVIVVEAAENINNIINKMAGIEISAVTDIKAGNNNVTVNWKSTAEGNVYRKLLSSSKVNFENISRDDVQALINENVHS
-26 SLISD
+26 SLIDSD
-31 LEKEEK
+31 LIAADIINNSKKSADSYVKTAGSVKFTSGSSENNVIFQVCDPASAKLNSISSGVNK
-37 SKSSEQAK
+37 ISGVTPGTWKVFGLLNDSVIFSKSVDVASGAEVDLGTIQFKTPVPRLEDSTGKQISEF
-45 YIGQPSVTI
+45 I
-54 SAVSQEDVVVESVE
+54 SGSTKVYLNARTYDDETPLSDVVIYYTTDGTEPDASSTKYTSDGISVDV
-68 QGTDFV
+68 GTT
-74 LKAEG
+74 LKA
-79 VKGEND
+79 V
-85 TGSLKYQWYTNS
+85 
-97 TASYSAENPGTAIS
+97 
-111 GANKSSYIVKTSEE
+111 
-125 TEVGAHFY
+125 
-133 YCRVESS
+133 
-140 LDENAFAISNVLTV
+140 AISNLLG
-154 VVNEKTP
+154 NS
-161 IINAFDIVISGISEN
+161 N
-176 FTVSSGKN
+176 VSSWTFEKPSIGMQHPKTGN
-184 FTVSVNA
+184 YSV
-191 YVPEGSGKGTLTY
+191 
-204 QWYSASSSS
+204 AST
-213 DSQGTLISGETNA
+213 DTTAVLG
-226 SLTSSYT
+226 
-233 LTVEDSKTL
+233 
-242 YYFCVVTNTISDNR
+242 
-256 DGGNKSTSEV
+256 
-266 SSVVSVTVNNAIN
+266 
-279 ANVPTASSSFQNV
+279 ANVK
-292 TTVIDNI
+292 
-299 AASYTVSVSASA
+299 
-311 GTGDGRGNLSY
+311 GD
-322 QWYKSQAADVDG
+322 K
-334 QLIAGKTES
+334 
-343 SLTVERL
+343 
-350 ELASVKTYFYYCI
+350 
-363 VTNTISDNGDG
+363 
-374 GQKSAS
+374 
-380 TKAGPYSI
+380 
-388 DVRAITFAKEP
+388 
-399 QINRSPVDVIVDG
+399 
-412 ESSEDVVLSVVAV
+412 
-425 SGAGEGSGIL
+425 
-435 SYQWYSSSSSSAEGI
+435 
-450 AISGANSASYPVSR
+450 
-464 SSITKTGSYY
+464 
-474 YCKVTNTILDYGVQ
+474 
-488 RTATKNTVPVKVSL
+488 
-502 VSIGNKHPS
+502 
-511 TGDYSQTNTD
+511 
-521 TSSPIGATVGSSNT
+521 T

-541 KNATKVLLEIYQN
+541 ANATKVLLEIYSK
-554 PYGDAL
+554 PFGDAVPL
-560 PKYDY
+560 YDY
-565 WMEKDSNDY
+565 WMEKDSNNY
-574 WRVTVKGNLTGAI
+574 WRITLNGNLKNAI

-606 GSSIGFISDCDE
+606 GSSIGFISDCDSK
-618 NGNRFNPNKVVFDP
+618 GNRFNPNKVLFDP

-836 PWNGKKDNN
+836 PWNGSKDNN
-845 EQVTIV
+845 AQVTVV

-866 NDKSA
+866 SDKSA

-933 AATTV
+933 AETTV

-951 IAESWDCGGN
+951 IAESWDCGNN

-1003 GSLNHF
+1003 GSRDYF
-1009 GAEEPS
+1009 GAAEPS

-1044 QWPFGPSDGGNG
+1044 TWPFGPSDGGNG

-1066 AASNR
+1066 AKSNR

-1109 DSVATWNNYSMV
+1109 DSVATWNNYAMI
-1121 ATDSPHTVSTGSDGK
+1121 ATNSPHAVSTGSDGK

-1146 GTFANTEG
+1146 GKFANTES

-1230 FTFPSPS
+1230 FTIPAPS

-1246 DTGNWAET
+1246 DTGSWAET

-1267 RDSSGTYSVGPY
+1267 RDSSSTYSVGPY

-1287 ADSPVCATP
+1287 ADSPVCVTP

-1303 FDTST
+1303 FETST

-1321 YYTLNGN
+1321 YYTLDGN

-1357 GYKASSVTSKIF
+1357 GYKASSVALKTF

-1378 SKTAVMLQGFNWD
+1378 SKTGVMLQGFTWN
-1391 SAPRGAST
+1391 SAPRGTGWNKENPSPYWGNWYGIMKKNAASI
-1399 YWYKWYDI
+1399 KD
-1407 MANNG
+1407 
-1412 TQIGKTFDYVWF
+1412 TFEYVWF
-1424 PSPCKTNTAS
+1424 NPPSICDSAS
-1434 SEGYGPTEWF
+1434 SEGYAPTEL
-1444 DFNNCYGTETQLKN
+1444 NNLNSYYGTAAELKEVIQ
-1458 AISSIS
+1458 AIQ
-1464 PAKAVADIV
+1464 PAKAIADIV
-1473 VNHRE
+1473 VNHRA
-1478 GYSSWGDFANPTLN
+1478 GSTCWGDFTNPVWG
-1492 VVKGSNYKAICSDDE
+1492 VVKGVKYPAICSDDE
-1507 GFTSEPEYMG
+1507 AFNASSGDKDHMVG
-1517 KVGANM
+1517 KPSGA
-1523 RGAKD
+1523 AD
-1528 TGATYEASRDLDHT
+1528 TGAPYGAYRDLDHT
-1542 NTDVQNGIKEY
+1542 NTSVQDGIIAWMNDV
-1553 LSRLKAVGFEGW
+1553 LKPAGFVGW
-1565 RYDFVKG
+1565 RYDYVKG
-1572 FDGLYVGQY
+1572 FAGKYVGKY
-1581 NSASSPSFAVGE
+1581 NAGSDAQFSVGE
-1593 YWPGTDDGGG
+1593 YWPTAG
-1603 YFSASNPS
+1603 YNASSPS
-1611 GWENKIKNWISR
+1611 VWGNEIKNWIASTEEESGQKSR
-1623 TQTGGYKTKAFD
+1623 AFD
-1635 FVLKGIF
+1635 FALKGAM
-1642 NDIFGCSYTGG
+1642 NSVFGCTWRKGEYPNYTSGG
-1653 SNSASNN
+1653 SSGSGNYALLADESNLYI
-1660 FSYLASTATLVNS
+1660 SQPSD
-1673 MPEYAVTFVDNHDTG
+1673 AVTFIDNHDTG
-1688 STQGHWK
+1688 SNQGHWELNRNK
-1695 LPDTAVPASY
+1695 IGAGY
-1705 AYILTHPGYPCVA
+1705 ALILTHPGVPCVS
-1718 WQHYFSYAESGN
+1718 WSHYFTFSEGGNGDTTYPYSGLGAAQSYLAGN
-1730 SSNAGSGQYISGNR
+1730 TV
-1744 AGTDGDGNSITL
+1744 AGTEKTLREHIDYLIQLRKETGIEYDSVRTTLKADSSVYAAEITGTNGSLIVSIGGSYTPDGDGYAGNNPIYGGTNFKIWKKGVNGEYTSGGETTVELSVTNDCGSGNAMFFTGTFTEAETWTIAVRGTWSSGNVWKATVTVPSSGTFMWKALKGTYSSSETVAIKGNTWIWQNDPNNSYPATTSITQ
-1756 RELIDILIELRKN
+1756 
-1769 LAVECDSSIEF
+1769 F
-1780 LSSSSTC
+1780 
-1787 YAAKVTGQNGAFIV
+1787 
-1801 TLGTSL
+1801 
-1807 YNCSDSDYSLVASG
+1807 
-1821 TNYKVWQSG
+1821 
-1830 GSSSSKCRTPVITI
+1830 P
-1844 SGGKATITCGTEGAA
+1844 
-1859 IKYGFSSGAMNSTYS
+1859 
-1874 APVTMTAGQTIYA
+1874 
-1887 YATKDGLEDSGVAS
+1887 
-1901 KTYTALTTFKATSSA
+1901 
-1916 TWITDDECVI
+1916 
-1926 FAWCWGGGAGEGAWY
+1926 
-1941 EGTSDSS
+1941 
-1948 GGFTW
+1948 
-1953 EAPGD
+1953 
-1958 ITHFKLARCIKGTT
+1958 
-1972 VPDWKNKSDTPG
+1972 
-1984 RIYNQTADYQTESG
+1984 
-1998 VTQYSVSWD
+1998 

>member
-1 MSHSCIKRTF
+1 MRRFYLFLTVVLF
-11 LFAFLFVATFFYSCS
+11 LFFSCANNIADNKNDLAAMLILQNLQKKETSNTTVKYGSITINTGNSESRATDVASISRATVTVYWGNKAEEKKDALVDFSGNGKGSVTINEIPVGKNRVIVVEAAENINNIINKMAGIEISAVTDIKAGNNNVTVNWKSTAEGNVYRKLLSSSEVNFENISRNDVQALINENVHS
-26 SLISD
+26 SLIDSD
-31 LEKEEK
+31 SIAADIINNSKKSADSYVKTAGSVKFTSGSSENNVIFQVCDPASKKLDSISSGVNKISGVTPGTWK
-37 SKSSEQAK
+37 VFGVLNDSVIFSKSVDVASGAEVDLGTIQFKTPVPRLEDSTGKQISEF
-45 YIGQPSVTI
+45 I
-54 SAVSQEDVVVESVE
+54 SGSTKVYLNARTYDDETPLSDVVIYYTTDGTEPDASSTKYTSAGISVDV
-68 QGTDFV
+68 GTT
-74 LKAEG
+74 LKAVAISSLLGNSNVSSWTFEKPSIG
-79 VKGEND
+79 MQHPETGNYSVASTDTTAVLGANVKGD
-85 TGSLKYQWYTNS
+85 K
-97 TASYSAENPGTAIS
+97 
-111 GANKSSYIVKTSEE
+111 
-125 TEVGAHFY
+125 
-133 YCRVESS
+133 
-140 LDENAFAISNVLTV
+140 
-154 VVNEKTP
+154 
-161 IINAFDIVISGISEN
+161 
-176 FTVSSGKN
+176 
-184 FTVSVNA
+184 
-191 YVPEGSGKGTLTY
+191 
-204 QWYSASSSS
+204 
-213 DSQGTLISGETNA
+213 
-226 SLTSSYT
+226 
-233 LTVEDSKTL
+233 
-242 YYFCVVTNTISDNR
+242 
-256 DGGNKSTSEV
+256 
-266 SSVVSVTVNNAIN
+266 
-279 ANVPTASSSFQNV
+279 
-292 TTVIDNI
+292 
-299 AASYTVSVSASA
+299 
-311 GTGDGRGNLSY
+311 
-322 QWYKSQAADVDG
+322 
-334 QLIAGKTES
+334 
-343 SLTVERL
+343 
-350 ELASVKTYFYYCI
+350 
-363 VTNTISDNGDG
+363 
-374 GQKSAS
+374 
-380 TKAGPYSI
+380 
-388 DVRAITFAKEP
+388 
-399 QINRSPVDVIVDG
+399 
-412 ESSEDVVLSVVAV
+412 
-425 SGAGEGSGIL
+425 
-435 SYQWYSSSSSSAEGI
+435 
-450 AISGANSASYPVSR
+450 
-464 SSITKTGSYY
+464 
-474 YCKVTNTILDYGVQ
+474 
-488 RTATKNTVPVKVSL
+488 
-502 VSIGNKHPS
+502 
-511 TGDYSQTNTD
+511 
-521 TSSPIGATVGSSNT
+521 T

-541 KNATKVLLEIYQN
+541 ANATKVLLEIYSK
-554 PYGDAL
+554 PFGDAVPL
-560 PKYDY
+560 YDY
-565 WMEKDSNDY
+565 WMEKDSNNY
-574 WRVTVKGNLTGAI
+574 WRITLNGNLKNAI

-866 NDKSA
+866 SDKSA

-933 AATTV
+933 AVTTV

-1066 AASNR
+1066 AKSNR

-1146 GTFANTEG
+1146 GKFANTEG

-1230 FTFPSPS
+1230 FTIPAPS

-1246 DTGNWAET
+1246 DTGSWAET

-1267 RDSSGTYSVGPY
+1267 RDSSSTYSVGPY

-1287 ADSPVCATP
+1287 ADSPICATP

-1303 FDTST
+1303 FETST

-1328 IPSQENG
+1328 TPSEENG

-1357 GYKASSVTSKIF
+1357 GYKASSVALKTF

-1378 SKTAVMLQGFNWD
+1378 SKTGVMLQGFTWN
-1391 SAPRGAST
+1391 SAPRGTGWNKENPSP
-1399 YWYKWYDI
+1399 YWGKWYGI
-1407 MANNG
+1407 MKKNAAS
-1412 TQIGKTFDYVWF
+1412 IKDTFEYVWF
-1424 PSPCKTNTAS
+1424 NPPSICDSAS
-1434 SEGYGPTEWF
+1434 SEGYAPTELN
-1444 DFNNCYGTETQLKN
+1444 DLNSYYGTAAELKEVIQ
-1458 AISSIS
+1458 AIQ
-1464 PAKAVADIV
+1464 PAKAIADIV
-1473 VNHRE
+1473 VNHRA
-1478 GYSSWGDFANPTLN
+1478 GSTCWGDFTNPDWG
-1492 VVKGSNYKAICSDDE
+1492 VVKGVKYPAICSDDE
-1507 GFTSEPEYMG
+1507 AFNASSGDKDHMVG
-1517 KVGANM
+1517 KPSGA
-1523 RGAKD
+1523 AD
-1528 TGATYEASRDLDHT
+1528 TGATYGAYRDLDHT
-1542 NTDVQNGIKEY
+1542 NTVVQDGIIAWMNDV
-1553 LSRLKAVGFEGW
+1553 LKPAGFVGW
-1565 RYDFVKG
+1565 RYDYVKG
-1572 FDGLYVGQY
+1572 FGARYVGQY
-1581 NSASSPSFAVGE
+1581 NAGSSAEFSVGE
-1593 YWPGTDDGGG
+1593 YWPTAG
-1603 YFSASNPS
+1603 YSIDNPS
-1611 GWENKIKNWISR
+1611 SWGNEIKNWISG
-1623 TQTGGYKTKAFD
+1623 TESGGQRSRAFD
-1635 FVLKGIF
+1635 FALKGAMNGVF
-1642 NDIFGCSYTGG
+1642 NEGKSYAKLADD
-1653 SNSASNN
+1653 SNLYISQPAD
-1660 FSYLASTATLVNS
+1660 
-1673 MPEYAVTFVDNHDTG
+1673 AVTFVDNHDTG
-1688 STQGHWK
+1688 SNQNHWPVNSEK
-1695 LPDTAVPASY
+1695 VGLAY
-1705 AYILTHPGYPCVA
+1705 ALILTHPGVPCVA
-1718 WQHYFSYAESGN
+1718 WSHYFTFAEGGNGDTTYPHSG
-1730 SSNAGSGQYISGNR
+1730 ISA
-1744 AGTDGDGNSITL
+1744 AGTYVGGSTVAGTSNTL
-1756 RELIDILIELRKN
+1756 RQHIDYLIGLRKE
-1769 LAVECDSSIEF
+1769 LGIEYDSERETKKADSSG
-1780 LSSSSTC
+1780 
-1787 YAAKVTGQNGAFIV
+1787 YAAEITGTNGSLIV
-1801 TLGTSL
+1801 LIGTG
-1807 YNCSDSDYSLVASG
+1807 YTPSDFEYEEVYSG
-1821 TNYKVWQSG
+1821 TNFKIWKKDGSG
-1830 GSSSSKCRTPVITI
+1830 VQKCRTPVITI
-1844 SGGKATITCGTEGAA
+1844 SGGNATITCGTDGAT
-1859 IKYGFSSGAMNSTYS
+1859 IKYGFSSTEMISTYS
-1874 APVTMTAGQTIYA
+1874 APVTMTDGQTIYA

-1901 KTYTALTTFKATSSA
+1901 KEYLSEITYT
-1916 TWITDDECVI
+1916 ITGS
-1926 FAWCWGGGAGEGAWY
+1926 FPAWWGTAGDVMYAYIYGGAD
-1941 EGTSDSS
+1941 GTQWVPATYSS
-1948 GGFTW
+1948 GTFTFTT
-1953 EAPGD
+1953 GYD
-1958 ITHFKLARCIKGTT
+1958 FTTCIAVRMKSGTT
-1972 VPDWKNKSDTPG
+1972 VPDWNNKW
-1984 RIYNQTADYQTESG
+1984 NQSNDIPKTGTSMTASSFE
-1998 VTQYSVSWD
+1998 

>member
-1 MSHSCIKRTF
+1 MRRFYLYLTVVLF
-11 LFAFLFVATFFYSCS
+11 LFFSCANNIADNKNDLAAMLILQNLQNKETSNTTVKYGSITINTGNSESRATDVASISRATVTVYWGNKAEEKKDASVDFSGNGKGSVTINEIPVGKNRVIVVEAAENINNIINKMAGIEISAVTDIKAGNNNVTVNWKSTAEGNVYRKLLSSSKVNFENISRDDVQALINENVHS
-26 SLISD
+26 SLIDSD
-31 LEKEEK
+31 LIAADIINNSKKSADSYVKTAGSVKFTSGSSENNVIFQVCDPASKK
-37 SKSSEQAK
+37 LDSIRSGVNKISGVTPGTWKVFGVLNDSVIFSKSVDVASGAEVDLGTIQFKTPVPRLEDSTGKQISEF
-45 YIGQPSVTI
+45 I
-54 SAVSQEDVVVESVE
+54 SGSTKVYLNARTYDDETPLSDVVIYYTTDGTEPDASSTKYTSDGISVDV
-68 QGTDFV
+68 GTT
-74 LKAEG
+74 LKA
-79 VKGEND
+79 V
-85 TGSLKYQWYTNS
+85 
-97 TASYSAENPGTAIS
+97 
-111 GANKSSYIVKTSEE
+111 
-125 TEVGAHFY
+125 
-133 YCRVESS
+133 
-140 LDENAFAISNVLTV
+140 AISNLLG
-154 VVNEKTP
+154 NS
-161 IINAFDIVISGISEN
+161 N
-176 FTVSSGKN
+176 VSSWTFEKPSIGMQHPETGN
-184 FTVSVNA
+184 YSV
-191 YVPEGSGKGTLTY
+191 
-204 QWYSASSSS
+204 AST
-213 DSQGTLISGETNA
+213 DTTAVLG
-226 SLTSSYT
+226 
-233 LTVEDSKTL
+233 
-242 YYFCVVTNTISDNR
+242 
-256 DGGNKSTSEV
+256 
-266 SSVVSVTVNNAIN
+266 
-279 ANVPTASSSFQNV
+279 ANVK
-292 TTVIDNI
+292 
-299 AASYTVSVSASA
+299 
-311 GTGDGRGNLSY
+311 GD
-322 QWYKSQAADVDG
+322 K
-334 QLIAGKTES
+334 
-343 SLTVERL
+343 
-350 ELASVKTYFYYCI
+350 
-363 VTNTISDNGDG
+363 
-374 GQKSAS
+374 
-380 TKAGPYSI
+380 
-388 DVRAITFAKEP
+388 
-399 QINRSPVDVIVDG
+399 
-412 ESSEDVVLSVVAV
+412 
-425 SGAGEGSGIL
+425 
-435 SYQWYSSSSSSAEGI
+435 
-450 AISGANSASYPVSR
+450 
-464 SSITKTGSYY
+464 
-474 YCKVTNTILDYGVQ
+474 
-488 RTATKNTVPVKVSL
+488 
-502 VSIGNKHPS
+502 
-511 TGDYSQTNTD
+511 
-521 TSSPIGATVGSSNT
+521 T

-541 KNATKVLLEIYQN
+541 ANATKVLLEIYSK
-554 PYGDAL
+554 PFGDAVPL
-560 PKYDY
+560 YDY
-565 WMEKDSNDY
+565 WMEKDSNNY
-574 WRVTVKGNLTGAI
+574 WRITLNGNLKNAI

-641 SNKDALSHSPSTE
+641 SNKDALLHSPSTE

-663 ADFRNYDSGKIAP
+663 ADFRNYDTGKIAP

-836 PWNGKKDNN
+836 PWNGSKDNN
-845 EQVTIV
+845 AQVTVV

-866 NDKSA
+866 SDKSA

-933 AATTV
+933 AVTTV

-951 IAESWDCGGN
+951 IAESWDCGSN

-1009 GAEEPS
+1009 GAAEPS

-1044 QWPFGPSDGGNG
+1044 TWPFGPSDGGNG

-1146 GTFANTEG
+1146 GKFANTES

-1183 PIEWYSTAGVKGW
+1183 PIEWYSTTGVKGW

-1230 FTFPSPS
+1230 FTIPAPS

-1246 DTGNWAET
+1246 DTGSWAET

-1267 RDSSGTYSVGPY
+1267 LDSSSAYSVGPY

-1287 ADSPVCATP
+1287 ADSSVCATP

-1303 FDTST
+1303 FETST

-1321 YYTLNGN
+1321 YYTLDGN
-1328 IPSQENG
+1328 TPSEENG
-1335 TLYTGA
+1335 TVYTGA
-1341 FTVTE
+1341 FTVTA

-1357 GYKASSVTSKIF
+1357 GYKTSSVASKTF

-1378 SKTAVMLQGFNWD
+1378 SKTGVMLQGFTWN
-1391 SAPRGAST
+1391 SAPRGTGWNKENPSPYWGNWYGIMQKNAASI
-1399 YWYKWYDI
+1399 KD
-1407 MANNG
+1407 
-1412 TQIGKTFDYVWF
+1412 TFEYVWF
-1424 PSPCKTNTAS
+1424 NPPSICDSSS
-1434 SEGYGPTEWF
+1434 SEGYAPTEL
-1444 DFNNCYGTETQLKN
+1444 NNLNSYYGTAAELKEVIQ
-1458 AISSIS
+1458 AIQ
-1464 PAKAVADIV
+1464 PAKAIADIV
-1473 VNHRE
+1473 VNHRA
-1478 GYSSWGDFANPTLN
+1478 GSTCWGDFTNPDWG
-1492 VVKGSNYKAICSDDE
+1492 VVKGVKYPAICSDDE
-1507 GFTSEPEYMG
+1507 AFNASSGDKAHMVG
-1517 KVGANM
+1517 KPSGA
-1523 RGAKD
+1523 AD
-1528 TGATYEASRDLDHT
+1528 TGATYGAYRDLDHT
-1542 NTDVQNGIKEY
+1542 NTVVQQGIIDWMNDV
-1553 LSRLKAVGFEGW
+1553 LKPAGFVGW
-1565 RYDFVKG
+1565 RYDYVKG
-1572 FDGLYVGQY
+1572 FAGKYVGKY
-1581 NSASSPSFAVGE
+1581 NAGSDAQFSVGE
-1593 YWPGTDDGGG
+1593 YWPT
-1603 YFSASNPS
+1603 ASYNASSPS
-1611 GWENKIKNWISR
+1611 GWGDEIKNWITSTEEESGQKSR
-1623 TQTGGYKTKAFD
+1623 AFD
-1635 FVLKGIF
+1635 FALKGAM
-1642 NDIFGCSYTGG
+1642 NSVFGCTWREGSYPNYTSGG
-1653 SNSASNN
+1653 SSGSGNYALLADESNLYI
-1660 FSYLASTATLVNS
+1660 SQPSD
-1673 MPEYAVTFVDNHDTG
+1673 AVTFIDNHDTG
-1688 STQGHWK
+1688 SNQGHWELNRNK
-1695 LPDTAVPASY
+1695 IGAGY
-1705 AYILTHPGYPCVA
+1705 ALILTHPGVPCVS
-1718 WQHYFSYAESGN
+1718 WSHYFTFNEGGNGDTTYPYSGLGAAQSYLAGN
-1730 SSNAGSGQYISGNR
+1730 TV
-1744 AGTDGDGNSITL
+1744 AGTEKTL
-1756 RELIDILIELRKN
+1756 REHIDYLIQLRKETGIEYDSVRTT
-1769 LAVECDSSIEF
+1769 LKADSSVYAAEITGTNGSLIVSIGGSYTPSADGYAGNNPIYGGTNFKIWKKGVNGGYTSGGETTVE
-1780 LSSSSTC
+1780 LSVTNDCGSGNAMFFTGTFTEAETWTIAVRGTWSSGNVWKATVTVPSSGTFMWKALKGTYSSTETV
-1787 YAAKVTGQNGAFIV
+1787 AIDGNTWTWQNNPNNSYPA
-1801 TLGTSL
+1801 TTS
-1807 YNCSDSDYSLVASG
+1807 
-1821 TNYKVWQSG
+1821 
-1830 GSSSSKCRTPVITI
+1830 ITQ
-1844 SGGKATITCGTEGAA
+1844 
-1859 IKYGFSSGAMNSTYS
+1859 F
-1874 APVTMTAGQTIYA
+1874 P
-1887 YATKDGLEDSGVAS
+1887 
-1901 KTYTALTTFKATSSA
+1901 
-1916 TWITDDECVI
+1916 
-1926 FAWCWGGGAGEGAWY
+1926 
-1941 EGTSDSS
+1941 
-1948 GGFTW
+1948 
-1953 EAPGD
+1953 
-1958 ITHFKLARCIKGTT
+1958 
-1972 VPDWKNKSDTPG
+1972 
-1984 RIYNQTADYQTESG
+1984 
-1998 VTQYSVSWD
+1998 

>member
-1 MSHSCIKRTF
+1 MFFSCANNIADNKNDLAAMLILQNLQKKETSNTTVKYGSITINTGNSESRATDVASISKATVTVYWGNKAEEKKEASVEFSGNGKGSVTINEIPVGKNRVIVVEAAENINNIINKMAGIEISAVTDIKAGNNNVTVNWKSTAEGNVYRRLLSSSKVNF
-11 LFAFLFVATFFYSCS
+11 ENISRDDVQALINENVHS
-26 SLISD
+26 SLIDSD
-31 LEKEEK
+31 SIAADIINNSKQSADSYVKTAGSVKFTSGSSENNVIFQVCDPASEKLDSISSGVNK
-37 SKSSEQAK
+37 ISGVTPGTWKVFGLLNDSVIFSKSVDVASGAEVDLGTIQFKTPVPRLEDSTGKQISEF
-45 YIGQPSVTI
+45 I
-54 SAVSQEDVVVESVE
+54 SGSTKVYLKARTYDDETPLSDVVIYYTTDGTEPDASSTKYTSAGISVDV
-68 QGTDFV
+68 GTT
-74 LKAEG
+74 LKA
-79 VKGEND
+79 V
-85 TGSLKYQWYTNS
+85 
-97 TASYSAENPGTAIS
+97 AIS
-111 GANKSSYIVKTSEE
+111 
-125 TEVGAHFY
+125 
-133 YCRVESS
+133 S
-140 LDENAFAISNVLTV
+140 LLGNSNVSSWTF
-154 VVNEKTP
+154 EKP
-161 IINAFDIVISGISEN
+161 SIGMQH
-176 FTVSSGKN
+176 
-184 FTVSVNA
+184 
-191 YVPEGSGKGTLTY
+191 P
-204 QWYSASSSS
+204 
-213 DSQGTLISGETNA
+213 
-226 SLTSSYT
+226 
-233 LTVEDSKTL
+233 KT
-242 YYFCVVTNTISDNR
+242 
-256 DGGNKSTSEV
+256 GNY
-266 SSVVSVTVNNAIN
+266 SVVSTDTTAVLG
-279 ANVPTASSSFQNV
+279 ANVK
-292 TTVIDNI
+292 
-299 AASYTVSVSASA
+299 
-311 GTGDGRGNLSY
+311 GD
-322 QWYKSQAADVDG
+322 K
-334 QLIAGKTES
+334 
-343 SLTVERL
+343 
-350 ELASVKTYFYYCI
+350 
-363 VTNTISDNGDG
+363 
-374 GQKSAS
+374 
-380 TKAGPYSI
+380 
-388 DVRAITFAKEP
+388 
-399 QINRSPVDVIVDG
+399 
-412 ESSEDVVLSVVAV
+412 
-425 SGAGEGSGIL
+425 
-435 SYQWYSSSSSSAEGI
+435 
-450 AISGANSASYPVSR
+450 
-464 SSITKTGSYY
+464 
-474 YCKVTNTILDYGVQ
+474 
-488 RTATKNTVPVKVSL
+488 
-502 VSIGNKHPS
+502 
-511 TGDYSQTNTD
+511 
-521 TSSPIGATVGSSNT
+521 T

-541 KNATKVLLEIYQN
+541 ANATKVLLEIYSK
-554 PYGDAL
+554 PFGDAVPL
-560 PKYDY
+560 YDY
-565 WMEKDSNDY
+565 WMEKDSSNY
-574 WRVTVKGNLTGAI
+574 WRITLNGNLKNAI

-836 PWNGKKDNN
+836 PWNGKTDNN
-845 EQVTIV
+845 AQVTVV

-866 NDKSA
+866 SDKSA

-933 AATTV
+933 AVTTV

-951 IAESWDCGGN
+951 IAESWDCGSN

-1009 GAEEPS
+1009 GAAEPS

-1044 QWPFGPSDGGNG
+1044 TWPFGPSDGGNG

-1146 GTFANTEG
+1146 GKFANTEG

-1230 FTFPSPS
+1230 FTIPAPS

-1246 DTGNWAET
+1246 DTGSWAET

-1267 RDSSGTYSVGPY
+1267 LDSSSTYSVGPY

-1287 ADSPVCATP
+1287 ADSSVCVTP

-1303 FDTST
+1303 FETST

-1321 YYTLNGN
+1321 YYTLDENT
-1328 IPSQENG
+1328 PSEENG

-1346 KTSVKAIAVSD
+1346 RTSVNAIAVSD
-1357 GYKASSVTSKIF
+1357 GYKTSSVASKTF

-1378 SKTAVMLQGFNWD
+1378 SKTAVMLQGFTWN
-1391 SAPRGAST
+1391 SAPRGTGWNKENPSP
-1399 YWYKWYDI
+1399 YWGKWYDI
-1407 MANNG
+1407 MKKNASS
-1412 TQIGKTFDYVWF
+1412 IKDTFGYVWF
-1424 PSPCKTNTAS
+1424 NPPSICDSAS
-1434 SEGYGPTEWF
+1434 SEGYAPTELN
-1444 DFNNCYGTETQLKN
+1444 DLNSYYGTAEELKEVIS
-1458 AISSIS
+1458 AIQ
-1464 PAKAVADIV
+1464 PAKAIADIV
-1473 VNHRE
+1473 VNHRA
-1478 GYSSWGDFANPTLN
+1478 GSTCWGDFTNPDWG
-1492 VVKGSNYKAICSDDE
+1492 VVKGEKYPAICSDDE
-1507 GFTSEPEYMG
+1507 AFNASSGDKSHMVG
-1517 KVGANM
+1517 KPSGA
-1523 RGAKD
+1523 AD
-1528 TGATYEASRDLDHT
+1528 TGAAYGAYRDLDHT
-1542 NTDVQNGIKEY
+1542 NTSVQDGIIAWMNDV
-1553 LSRLKAVGFEGW
+1553 LKPAGFVGW
-1565 RYDFVKG
+1565 RYDYVKG
-1572 FDGLYVGQY
+1572 FAGKYVGKY
-1581 NSASSPSFAVGE
+1581 NAGSSAQFSVGE
-1593 YWPGTDDGGG
+1593 YWPT
-1603 YFSASNPS
+1603 ASYNASSPS
-1611 GWENKIKNWISR
+1611 GWGDEIKNWITSTEEESGQKSR
-1623 TQTGGYKTKAFD
+1623 AFD
-1635 FVLKGIF
+1635 FALKGAM
-1642 NDIFGCSYTGG
+1642 NSVFGCTWREGSYPNYTSGG
-1653 SNSASNN
+1653 SSGSGNYALLADESNLYI
-1660 FSYLASTATLVNS
+1660 SQPSD
-1673 MPEYAVTFVDNHDTG
+1673 AVTFIDNHDTG
-1688 STQGHWK
+1688 SNQGHWELNRNK
-1695 LPDTAVPASY
+1695 IGAGY
-1705 AYILTHPGYPCVA
+1705 ALILTHPGVPCVS
-1718 WQHYFSYAESGN
+1718 WSHYFTFNEGGNGDTTYPYSGLGAAQSYLAGN
-1730 SSNAGSGQYISGNR
+1730 TV
-1744 AGTDGDGNSITL
+1744 AGTEKTLREHIDYLIQLRKETGIEYDSVRTTLKADSSVYAAEITGTNGSLIVSIGGSYTPSADGYAGNNPIYGGTNFKIWKKGVNGGYTSGGETTVELSVTNDCGDGNAMFFTGTFTEAEAWTIAVRGTWNSGNVWKATVTVPSSGTFMWKALKGTYSSTETVAIKGNTWTWQNDPNNSYPATTSITQ
-1756 RELIDILIELRKN
+1756 
-1769 LAVECDSSIEF
+1769 F
-1780 LSSSSTC
+1780 
-1787 YAAKVTGQNGAFIV
+1787 
-1801 TLGTSL
+1801 
-1807 YNCSDSDYSLVASG
+1807 
-1821 TNYKVWQSG
+1821 
-1830 GSSSSKCRTPVITI
+1830 P
-1844 SGGKATITCGTEGAA
+1844 
-1859 IKYGFSSGAMNSTYS
+1859 
-1874 APVTMTAGQTIYA
+1874 
-1887 YATKDGLEDSGVAS
+1887 
-1901 KTYTALTTFKATSSA
+1901 
-1916 TWITDDECVI
+1916 
-1926 FAWCWGGGAGEGAWY
+1926 
-1941 EGTSDSS
+1941 
-1948 GGFTW
+1948 
-1953 EAPGD
+1953 
-1958 ITHFKLARCIKGTT
+1958 
-1972 VPDWKNKSDTPG
+1972 
-1984 RIYNQTADYQTESG
+1984 
-1998 VTQYSVSWD
+1998 

>member
-1 MSHSCIKRTF
+1 MINENVH
-11 LFAFLFVATFFYSCS
+11 S
-26 SLISD
+26 SLIDSD
-31 LEKEEK
+31 SIAADIINNSKQSADSYVKTAGSVKFTSDSSENNVIFQVCDPASAKLNSISSGVNKISGVTPGTWK
-37 SKSSEQAK
+37 VFGVLNNSVIFSKSVDVASGAEVDLGTIQFKTPVPRLEDSTGKQISEFIYGSTKVYLNART
-45 YIGQPSVTI
+45 YDDETPLS
-54 SAVSQEDVVVESVE
+54 DVGIYYTTD
-68 QGTDFV
+68 GTDPDASSTKYTSDGISV
-74 LKAEG
+74 DVGTTLKAVAISSLLGNSNVSSWTFEKPSIG
-79 VKGEND
+79 MQHPKTGNYSVASTDTTAVLGANVKGD
-85 TGSLKYQWYTNS
+85 K
-97 TASYSAENPGTAIS
+97 
-111 GANKSSYIVKTSEE
+111 
-125 TEVGAHFY
+125 
-133 YCRVESS
+133 
-140 LDENAFAISNVLTV
+140 
-154 VVNEKTP
+154 
-161 IINAFDIVISGISEN
+161 
-176 FTVSSGKN
+176 
-184 FTVSVNA
+184 
-191 YVPEGSGKGTLTY
+191 
-204 QWYSASSSS
+204 
-213 DSQGTLISGETNA
+213 
-226 SLTSSYT
+226 
-233 LTVEDSKTL
+233 
-242 YYFCVVTNTISDNR
+242 
-256 DGGNKSTSEV
+256 
-266 SSVVSVTVNNAIN
+266 
-279 ANVPTASSSFQNV
+279 
-292 TTVIDNI
+292 
-299 AASYTVSVSASA
+299 
-311 GTGDGRGNLSY
+311 
-322 QWYKSQAADVDG
+322 
-334 QLIAGKTES
+334 
-343 SLTVERL
+343 
-350 ELASVKTYFYYCI
+350 
-363 VTNTISDNGDG
+363 
-374 GQKSAS
+374 
-380 TKAGPYSI
+380 
-388 DVRAITFAKEP
+388 
-399 QINRSPVDVIVDG
+399 
-412 ESSEDVVLSVVAV
+412 
-425 SGAGEGSGIL
+425 
-435 SYQWYSSSSSSAEGI
+435 
-450 AISGANSASYPVSR
+450 
-464 SSITKTGSYY
+464 
-474 YCKVTNTILDYGVQ
+474 
-488 RTATKNTVPVKVSL
+488 
-502 VSIGNKHPS
+502 
-511 TGDYSQTNTD
+511 
-521 TSSPIGATVGSSNT
+521 T

-541 KNATKVLLEIYQN
+541 ANATKVLLEIYSK
-554 PYGDAL
+554 PFGDAVPL
-560 PKYDY
+560 YDY
-565 WMEKDSNDY
+565 WLEKDSNNY
-574 WRVTVKGNLTGAI
+574 WRITLNGNLKNAI

-836 PWNGKKDNN
+836 PWNGSKDNN
-845 EQVTIV
+845 AQVTVV

-866 NDKSA
+866 SDKSA

-933 AATTV
+933 AVTTV

-951 IAESWDCGGN
+951 IAESWDCGNN

-1003 GSLNHF
+1003 GSRDYF
-1009 GAEEPS
+1009 GAAEPS

-1044 QWPFGPSDGGNG
+1044 TWPFGPSDGGNG

-1066 AASNR
+1066 AKSNR

-1121 ATDSPHTVSTGSDGK
+1121 ATDSPHTVSTGSSGK

-1146 GTFANTEG
+1146 GKFANTEG

-1174 LRQITGVDA
+1174 LRQITGDDA

-1230 FTFPSPS
+1230 FTIPAPS

-1246 DTGNWAET
+1246 DTGSWAET

-1267 RDSSGTYSVGPY
+1267 LDSSSTYSVGPY

-1287 ADSPVCATP
+1287 ADSLVCASP

-1303 FDTST
+1303 FETST

-1321 YYTLNGN
+1321 YYTLDGN

-1357 GYKASSVTSKIF
+1357 GYKASSVASITF

-1378 SKTAVMLQGFNWD
+1378 PKTAVMLQGFTWN
-1391 SAPRGAST
+1391 SAPRGTGWNKENPSP
-1399 YWYKWYDI
+1399 YWGNWYDI
-1407 MANNG
+1407 MKKNAAS
-1412 TQIGKTFDYVWF
+1412 IKDTFEYVWF
-1424 PSPCKTNTAS
+1424 NPPSICDSAS
-1434 SEGYGPTEWF
+1434 SEGYAPTELN
-1444 DFNNCYGTETQLKN
+1444 DLNSYYGTADELKEVIQ
-1458 AISSIS
+1458 AIQ
-1464 PAKAVADIV
+1464 PAKAIADIV
-1473 VNHRE
+1473 VNHRA
-1478 GYSSWGDFANPTLN
+1478 GSTCWGDFTNPDWG
-1492 VVKGSNYKAICSDDE
+1492 VVKGVKYPAICSDDE
-1507 GFTSEPEYMG
+1507 AFNASSGDKDHMVG
-1517 KVGANM
+1517 KPSGA
-1523 RGAKD
+1523 AD
-1528 TGATYEASRDLDHT
+1528 TGASYGAYRDLDHT
-1542 NTDVQNGIKEY
+1542 NTSVQDGIIAWMNDV
-1553 LSRLKAVGFEGW
+1553 LKPAGFVGW
-1565 RYDFVKG
+1565 RYDYVKG
-1572 FDGLYVGQY
+1572 FAGKYVGKY
-1581 NSASSPSFAVGE
+1581 NAGSDAQFSVGE
-1593 YWPGTDDGGG
+1593 YWPTAG
-1603 YFSASNPS
+1603 YNASSPS
-1611 GWENKIKNWISR
+1611 VWGNEIKNWISS
-1623 TQTGGYKTKAFD
+1623 TESGGQRSRAFD
-1635 FVLKGIF
+1635 FALKGAM
-1642 NDIFGCSYTGG
+1642 NSVFGCTWREGQYPDYTSGG
-1653 SNSASNN
+1653 SSGSGNYALLADESNLYI
-1660 FSYLASTATLVNS
+1660 SQPSD
-1673 MPEYAVTFVDNHDTG
+1673 AVTFIDNHDTG
-1688 STQGHWK
+1688 SNQGHWELNRNK
-1695 LPDTAVPASY
+1695 IGAGY
-1705 AYILTHPGYPCVA
+1705 ALILTHPGVPCVA
-1718 WQHYFSYAESGN
+1718 WSHYFTFAEGGNGDTTYPYSGLGAAQSYLAGN
-1730 SSNAGSGQYISGNR
+1730 TV
-1744 AGTDGDGNSITL
+1744 AGTEKTLREHIDYLIQLRKEIGIEYDSVRTTLKADSSVYAAEITGTNGSLIVSIGGSYKPDGDGYAGNNPIYGGTNFKIWKKGVNGEYTSGGETTVELSVTNDCGSGNAMFFTGTFTEAETWTIAVRGTWSSGNVWKATVTVPSSGTFMWKALKGTYSSSETVAIKGNTWTWQNDPNNSYPATTSITQ
-1756 RELIDILIELRKN
+1756 
-1769 LAVECDSSIEF
+1769 F
-1780 LSSSSTC
+1780 
-1787 YAAKVTGQNGAFIV
+1787 
-1801 TLGTSL
+1801 
-1807 YNCSDSDYSLVASG
+1807 
-1821 TNYKVWQSG
+1821 
-1830 GSSSSKCRTPVITI
+1830 P
-1844 SGGKATITCGTEGAA
+1844 
-1859 IKYGFSSGAMNSTYS
+1859 
-1874 APVTMTAGQTIYA
+1874 
-1887 YATKDGLEDSGVAS
+1887 
-1901 KTYTALTTFKATSSA
+1901 
-1916 TWITDDECVI
+1916 
-1926 FAWCWGGGAGEGAWY
+1926 
-1941 EGTSDSS
+1941 
-1948 GGFTW
+1948 
-1953 EAPGD
+1953 
-1958 ITHFKLARCIKGTT
+1958 
-1972 VPDWKNKSDTPG
+1972 
-1984 RIYNQTADYQTESG
+1984 
-1998 VTQYSVSWD
+1998 

>member
-1 MSHSCIKRTF
+1 MRRFYLFLTVVLF
-11 LFAFLFVATFFYSCS
+11 LFFSCANNIADNKNDLAAMLILQNLQKKETSNTTVKYGSITINTGNSESRATDVASISKATVTVYWGNKAEEKKDASVDFSGNGTGSVTINEIPVGKNRVVVVEAAENFNNIINKMAGIEISAVTDIKAGNNNVTVNWKSTAEGNVYRRLLSSSKVNFENISRNDVQALINENVHS
-26 SLISD
+26 SLINSD
-31 LEKEEK
+31 LIAADIINNSKK
-37 SKSSEQAK
+37 SADYYVKTAGSVKFTSDSSENNVIFQVCDPASAK
-45 YIGQPSVTI
+45 LDSIRS
-54 SAVSQEDVVVESVE
+54 
-68 QGTDFV
+68 
-74 LKAEG
+74 G
-79 VKGEND
+79 VN
-85 TGSLKYQWYTNS
+85 
-97 TASYSAENPGTAIS
+97 I
-111 GANKSSYIVKTSEE
+111 
-125 TEVGAHFY
+125 
-133 YCRVESS
+133 
-140 LDENAFAISNVLTV
+140 
-154 VVNEKTP
+154 
-161 IINAFDIVISGISEN
+161 ISGITPGTWKVFGVLNDSVIFSKSVDVASGAEVDLGTIQFKTPEPRLEDSTGKQISEFIYGSTKVYLN
-176 FTVSSGKN
+176 ARTYDDETPLSDVVIYYTTDGTEPDASSTKYTSAGISVNIGTTLKAVAISSLLGNSNVSSWTFEKPSIGMQHPETGN
-184 FTVSVNA
+184 YSV
-191 YVPEGSGKGTLTY
+191 
-204 QWYSASSSS
+204 AST
-213 DSQGTLISGETNA
+213 DTTAVLG
-226 SLTSSYT
+226 
-233 LTVEDSKTL
+233 
-242 YYFCVVTNTISDNR
+242 
-256 DGGNKSTSEV
+256 
-266 SSVVSVTVNNAIN
+266 
-279 ANVPTASSSFQNV
+279 ANVK
-292 TTVIDNI
+292 
-299 AASYTVSVSASA
+299 
-311 GTGDGRGNLSY
+311 GD
-322 QWYKSQAADVDG
+322 K
-334 QLIAGKTES
+334 
-343 SLTVERL
+343 
-350 ELASVKTYFYYCI
+350 
-363 VTNTISDNGDG
+363 
-374 GQKSAS
+374 
-380 TKAGPYSI
+380 
-388 DVRAITFAKEP
+388 
-399 QINRSPVDVIVDG
+399 
-412 ESSEDVVLSVVAV
+412 
-425 SGAGEGSGIL
+425 
-435 SYQWYSSSSSSAEGI
+435 
-450 AISGANSASYPVSR
+450 
-464 SSITKTGSYY
+464 
-474 YCKVTNTILDYGVQ
+474 
-488 RTATKNTVPVKVSL
+488 
-502 VSIGNKHPS
+502 
-511 TGDYSQTNTD
+511 
-521 TSSPIGATVGSSNT
+521 T

-541 KNATKVLLEIYQN
+541 ANATKVLLEIYSK
-554 PYGDAL
+554 PFGDAVPL
-560 PKYDY
+560 YDY
-565 WMEKDSNDY
+565 WMEKDSSNY
-574 WRVTVKGNLTGAI
+574 WRITLNGNLKNAI

-654 KPYNALSTG
+654 TPYNALSTG

-836 PWNGKKDNN
+836 PWNGSKDNN
-845 EQVTIV
+845 AQVTVV

-866 NDKSA
+866 SDKSA

-933 AATTV
+933 AETTV

-951 IAESWDCGGN
+951 IAESWDCGNN

-1009 GAEEPS
+1009 GAAEPS

-1044 QWPFGPSDGGNG
+1044 TWPFGPSDGGNG

-1066 AASNR
+1066 AKSNR

-1146 GTFANTEG
+1146 GKFANTEG

-1246 DTGNWAET
+1246 DTGSWAET

-1267 RDSSGTYSVGPY
+1267 RDSSSTYSVGPY

-1321 YYTLNGN
+1321 YYTLDGDT
-1328 IPSQENG
+1328 PSEENG

-1357 GYKASSVTSKIF
+1357 GYKASSVASKTF

-1378 SKTAVMLQGFNWD
+1378 PKTAVMLQGFTWN
-1391 SAPRGAST
+1391 SAPRGTGWNKENPSP
-1399 YWYKWYDI
+1399 YWGKWYGI
-1407 MANNG
+1407 MKKNAAS
-1412 TQIGKTFDYVWF
+1412 IKDTFEYVWF
-1424 PSPCKTNTAS
+1424 NPPSICDSSS
-1434 SEGYGPTEWF
+1434 SEGYAPTEL
-1444 DFNNCYGTETQLKN
+1444 NNLNSYYGTADDLKEVIQ
-1458 AISSIS
+1458 AIQ
-1464 PAKAVADIV
+1464 PAKAIADIV
-1473 VNHRE
+1473 VNHRA
-1478 GYSSWGDFANPTLN
+1478 GSTCWGDFTNPDWG
-1492 VVKGSNYKAICSDDE
+1492 VVKGVKYPAICSDDE
-1507 GFTSEPEYMG
+1507 GFNASSGDKDHMVG
-1517 KVGANM
+1517 KPSGA
-1523 RGAKD
+1523 AD
-1528 TGATYEASRDLDHT
+1528 TGATYGAYRDLDHT
-1542 NTDVQNGIKEY
+1542 NTVVQDGIIAWMNDV
-1553 LSRLKAVGFEGW
+1553 LKPAGFVGW
-1565 RYDFVKG
+1565 RYDYVKG
-1572 FDGLYVGQY
+1572 FAGKYVGKY
-1581 NSASSPSFAVGE
+1581 NAGSSAQFSVGE
-1593 YWPGTDDGGG
+1593 YWPT
-1603 YFSASNPS
+1603 ASYNASSPS
-1611 GWENKIKNWISR
+1611 VWGNEIKNWISS
-1623 TQTGGYKTKAFD
+1623 TETGGQRSRAFD
-1635 FVLKGIF
+1635 FALKGAM
-1642 NDIFGCSYTGG
+1642 NSVFGCTWREGSYPNYTSGG
-1653 SNSASNN
+1653 SSGSGNYALLADESNLYI
-1660 FSYLASTATLVNS
+1660 SQPSD
-1673 MPEYAVTFVDNHDTG
+1673 AVTFIDNHDTG
-1688 STQGHWK
+1688 SNQGHWELNRNK
-1695 LPDTAVPASY
+1695 IGAGY
-1705 AYILTHPGYPCVA
+1705 ALILTHPGVPCVS
-1718 WQHYFSYAESGN
+1718 WSHYFTFNEGGNGDTTYPYSGLGAAQSYLAGN
-1730 SSNAGSGQYISGNR
+1730 TV
-1744 AGTDGDGNSITL
+1744 AGTEKTL
-1756 RELIDILIELRKN
+1756 REHIDYLIQLRKETGIEYDSVRTT
-1769 LAVECDSSIEF
+1769 LKADSSV
-1780 LSSSSTC
+1780 
-1787 YAAKVTGQNGAFIV
+1787 YAAEIT
-1801 TLGTSL
+1801 
-1807 YNCSDSDYSLVASG
+1807 G
-1821 TNYKVWQSG
+1821 TNGSLIVSIGGSYTPSTDGYAGNNPIYGGTNFKIWKKGVNGGYTSG
-1830 GSSSSKCRTPVITI
+1830 GETTVELS
-1844 SGGKATITCGTEGAA
+1844 
-1859 IKYGFSSGAMNSTYS
+1859 
-1874 APVTMTAGQTIYA
+1874 VTV
-1887 YATKDGLEDSGVAS
+1887 DSWAWNGSV
-1901 KTYTALTTFKATSSA
+1901 
-1916 TWITDDECVI
+1916 EI
-1926 FAWCWGGGAGEGAWY
+1926 FAWVWTDGV
-1941 EGTSDSS
+1941 SS
-1948 GGFTW
+1948 GSWVQCLGS
-1953 EAPGD
+1953 
-1958 ITHFKLARCIKGTT
+1958 GTT
-1972 VPDWKNKSDTPG
+1972 VKLDLPSECDRFLLVRCPEGTTQPDWNATNNNPG
-1984 RIYNQTADYQTESG
+1984 QIYNKTPDITYVNGTTS
-1998 VTQYSVSWD
+1998 YSANFGNP